1 MSKLQNILNLSLEQ
15 VVGDRFGRYSKYIIQ
30 DRALPDARDGLKP
43 VQRRILYAMH
53 TEGNLFDRAYRK
65 SAKTVGVVIGNYH
78 PHGDSSVYEAMVRL
92 SQEWKLRYPL
102 VDMQGNNGSI
112 DGDSAAAMRYTEAR
126 LSKVSGLILDAINK
140 QTVDYTLNFDDT
152 TEEPLVLPTLLP
164 NLLMNGSTGISAGY
178 ATEIPPH
185 NAAEVLDAAIGRIS
199 GNVESIDDLL
209 LHMKGPDFPTG
220 GIVQGEEGIR
230 KAFATGRGKVII
242 RSRSTIETL
251 RGGKQ
256 QIVIT
261 ELPYE
266 VNKANLVKRMEELRL
281 DRKVEG
287 VAEVRDETDR
297 DGLRVVIELKKE
309 ADAEGVL
316 HFYLKQTDLQVAY
329 NYNMVA
335 IHERTPRQMG
345 VLALLDAYLAH
356 VKDVVIRRTNFD
368 LDYAKKRQ
376 EVVSALTA
384 AISVLDETLELIR
397 SANNKADAKQKLIE
411 RFKFSDRQAEAV
423 VMLQLYR
430 LTNTDIV
437 ELQEEAARLEKEVA
451 RLEKILGDEKTRN
464 RLIIKELT
472 TLKEQVADARRTTI
486 QAEVEEIKLKTEVM
500 IAVEET
506 MLFVSKN
513 GYVKRASLRSFGASQ
528 NEMPEMKEGDRPLH
542 VGQAMTTDHL
552 IVWTTGGNY
561 LLIPIHQLPDTRWKE
576 TGQHVANLVPLEP
589 NERILS
595 VDVVRDF
602 TEDAYCLFVTRQG
615 MVKRSKLADY
625 NAQRKSKPLQGV
637 RLKDGDD
644 VLLARVTDG
653 QQQLFLA
660 TKNGFGLWFT
670 EEDVPVV
677 GIRAAGVKAINLKD
691 ADAVA
696 GAVSFTG
703 SPNVALVTQR
713 GAVKKMRLADQFT
726 VANRAL
732 RGLQLL
738 RDLKSKPHQVAA
750 LIDVTQ
756 ASEMTLVG
764 KNQTKTVQVSS
775 LSFLD
780 RLSNGSFVY
789 DEEKFGTLVD
799 LYIN

>member
-1 MSKLQNILNLSLEQ
+1 MSNLQNILNLSLEQ

-102 VDMQGNNGSI
+102 IDMQGNNGSI

-126 LSKVSGLILDAINK
+126 LSKVSSLILDGINK

-152 TEEPLVLPTLLP
+152 TEEPLVLPSLLP

-185 NAAEVLDAAIGRIS
+185 HAGEVLDAAIGRIS
-199 GNVESIDDLL
+199 GTVQNVDDLL
-209 LHMKGPDFPTG
+209 KHMQGPDFPTG
-220 GIVQGEEGIR
+220 GVVQGLDGIK
-230 KAFATGRGKVII
+230 KAFETGRGKVII

-251 RGGKQ
+251 RGGRQ

-281 DRKVEG
+281 DKKVEG

-316 HFYLKQTDLQVAY
+316 HFYLKQTDLQIAY

-345 VLALLDAYLAH
+345 VLTLLDAYLAH
-356 VKDVVIRRTNFD
+356 VKEVVIRRTAFD
-368 LDYAKKRQ
+368 LEQAKRRQ
-376 EVVSALTA
+376 EVVSALMT
-384 AISVLDETLELIR
+384 AISVLDETLALIR
-397 SANNKADAKQKLIE
+397 SASNKADAKEKLIA
-411 RFKFSDRQAEAV
+411 RFNFTDRQAEAV

-437 ELQEEAARLEKEVA
+437 ELQEEAAKLEKEIA
-451 RLEKILGDEKTRN
+451 RLEKILNDEKTRN
-464 RLIIKELT
+464 RLIVKELT
-472 TLKEQVADARRTTI
+472 VLKEQVADKRRSTI
-486 QAEVEEIKLKTEVM
+486 EAEVEELKLKTEVM

-506 MLFVSKN
+506 MVFLSKN
-513 GYVKRASLRSFGASQ
+513 GYVKRSSLRSFGAS
-528 NEMPEMKEGDRPLH
+528 NDLPDLKEQDRPLLQ
-542 VGQAMTTDHL
+542 GQAMTTDHL
-552 IVWTTGGNY
+552 IVWTVRGNY
-561 LLIPIHQLPDTRWKE
+561 LLIPVHQLPDTKWKDG
-576 TGQHVANLVPLEP
+576 GQHVANLVPLEP
-589 NERILS
+589 GDRVLS
-595 VDVVRDF
+595 ADLVRSFD
-602 TEDAYCLFVTRQG
+602 EAHHCLFVTRQG
-615 MVKRSKLADY
+615 MVKRSKLSDY

-637 RLKDGDD
+637 RLKADD
-644 VLLARVTDG
+644 EVLYAQVSTGQTD
-653 QQQLFLA
+653 LFLA
-660 TKNGFGLWFT
+660 TQNG
-670 EEDVPVV
+670 
-677 GIRAAGVKAINLKD
+677 R
-691 ADAVA
+691 
-696 GAVSFTG
+696 
-703 SPNVALVTQR
+703 
-713 GAVKKMRLADQFT
+713 
-726 VANRAL
+726 
-732 RGLQLL
+732 
-738 RDLKSKPHQVAA
+738 
-750 LIDVTQ
+750 
-756 ASEMTLVG
+756 
-764 KNQTKTVQVSS
+764 
-775 LSFLD
+775 
-780 RLSNGSFVY
+780 
-789 DEEKFGTLVD
+789 
-799 LYIN
+799 

>member
-1 MSKLQNILNLSLEQ
+1 MSNLQNILNLSLEQ

-102 VDMQGNNGSI
+102 IDMQGNNGSI

-126 LSKVSGLILDAINK
+126 LSKVSSLILDGINK

-152 TEEPLVLPTLLP
+152 TEEPLVLPSLLP

-185 NAAEVLDAAIGRIS
+185 HAGEVLDAAIGRIS
-199 GNVESIDDLL
+199 GTVQNVDDLL
-209 LHMKGPDFPTG
+209 THMQGPDFPTG
-220 GIVQGEEGIR
+220 GVVQGLDGIK
-230 KAFATGRGKVII
+230 KAFETGRGKVII

-251 RGGKQ
+251 RGGRQ

-281 DRKVEG
+281 DKKVEG

-316 HFYLKQTDLQVAY
+316 HFYLKQTDLQIAY

-345 VLALLDAYLAH
+345 VLTLLDAYLAH
-356 VKDVVIRRTNFD
+356 VKEVVIRRTAFD
-368 LDYAKKRQ
+368 LEQAKRRQ
-376 EVVSALTA
+376 EVVSALMT
-384 AISVLDETLELIR
+384 AISVLDETLALIR
-397 SANNKADAKQKLIE
+397 SASNKADAKEKLIA
-411 RFKFSDRQAEAV
+411 RFNFTDRQAEAV

-437 ELQEEAARLEKEVA
+437 ELQEEAAKLEKEIA
-451 RLEKILGDEKTRN
+451 RLEKILNDEKTRN
-464 RLIIKELT
+464 RLIVKELT
-472 TLKEQVADARRTTI
+472 VLKEQVADKRRSTI
-486 QAEVEEIKLKTEVM
+486 EAEVEELKLKTEVM

-506 MLFVSKN
+506 MVFLSKN
-513 GYVKRASLRSFGASQ
+513 GYVKRSSLRSFGAS
-528 NEMPEMKEGDRPLH
+528 NDLPDLKEQDRPLLQ
-542 VGQAMTTDHL
+542 GQAMTTDHL
-552 IVWTTGGNY
+552 IVWTVRGNY
-561 LLIPIHQLPDTRWKE
+561 LLIPVHQLPDTKWKDG
-576 TGQHVANLVPLEP
+576 GQHVANLVPLEP
-589 NERILS
+589 GDRVLS
-595 VDVVRDF
+595 ADLVRSFD
-602 TEDAYCLFVTRQG
+602 EAHHCLFVTRQG
-615 MVKRSKLADY
+615 MVKRSKLSDY

-637 RLKDGDD
+637 RLKADD
-644 VLLARVTDG
+644 EVLYAQVSTGQTD
-653 QQQLFLA
+653 LFLA
-660 TKNGFGLWFT
+660 TQNGFGLWFT
-670 EEDVPVV
+670 EDDVPVV
-677 GIRAAGVKAINLKD
+677 GVRAAGVKAINLKD
-691 ADAVA
+691 QDVVA
-696 GAVSFTG
+696 GAIGFKEAPQIV
-703 SPNVALVTQR
+703 LLTQR
-713 GAVKKMRLADQFT
+713 GALKKMRLADQFQ
-726 VANRAL
+726 VSSRAL

-738 RDLKSKPHQVAA
+738 RDLKSKPHRVAA

-756 ASEMTLVG
+756 AKELVLSG
-764 KNQTKTVQVSS
+764 KEQEKTIQIGS

-780 RLSNGSFVY
+780 RLSNGSFAY
-789 DEEKFGTLVD
+789 DEEKFGPLLDWYTR
-799 LYIN
+799 

>member
-1 MSKLQNILNLSLEQ
+1 MSNLQNILNLSLEQ

-102 VDMQGNNGSI
+102 IDMQGNNGSI

-126 LSKVSGLILDAINK
+126 LSKVSSLILDGINK

-152 TEEPLVLPTLLP
+152 TEEPLVLPSLLP

-185 NAAEVLDAAIGRIS
+185 HAGEVLDAAIGRIS
-199 GNVESIDDLL
+199 GTVQNVDDLL
-209 LHMKGPDFPTG
+209 THMQGPDFPTG
-220 GIVQGEEGIR
+220 GVVQGLDGIK
-230 KAFATGRGKVII
+230 KAFETGRGKVII

-251 RGGKQ
+251 RGGRQ

-281 DRKVEG
+281 DKKVEG

-316 HFYLKQTDLQVAY
+316 HFYLKQTDLQIAY

-345 VLALLDAYLAH
+345 VLTLLDAYLAH
-356 VKDVVIRRTNFD
+356 VKEVVIRRTAFD
-368 LDYAKKRQ
+368 LEQAKRRQ
-376 EVVSALTA
+376 EVVSALMT
-384 AISVLDETLELIR
+384 AISVLDETLALIR
-397 SANNKADAKQKLIE
+397 SASNKADAKDKLIT
-411 RFKFSDRQAEAV
+411 RFNFTDRQAEAV

-437 ELQEEAARLEKEVA
+437 ELQEEAAKLEKEIA
-451 RLEKILGDEKTRN
+451 RLEKILNDEKTRN

-472 TLKEQVADARRTTI
+472 VLKEQVADKRRSTI
-486 QAEVEEIKLKTEVM
+486 EAEVEELKLKTEVM

-506 MLFVSKN
+506 MVFLSKN
-513 GYVKRASLRSFGASQ
+513 GYVKRSSLRSFGAS
-528 NEMPEMKEGDRPLH
+528 NDLPDLKEQDRPLLQ
-542 VGQAMTTDHL
+542 GQAMTTDHL
-552 IVWTTGGNY
+552 IVWTVRGNY
-561 LLIPIHQLPDTRWKE
+561 LLIPVHQLPDTKWKDG
-576 TGQHVANLVPLEP
+576 GQHVANLVPLEP
-589 NERILS
+589 GDRVLS
-595 VDVVRDF
+595 ADLVRSFD
-602 TEDAYCLFVTRQG
+602 EAQHCLFVTRQG
-615 MVKRSKLADY
+615 MVKRSKLSDY

-637 RLKDGDD
+637 RLKADD
-644 VLLARVTDG
+644 EVLYAQVSTG
-653 QQQLFLA
+653 QTELFLA
-660 TKNGFGLWFT
+660 TQNGFGLWFT
-670 EEDVPVV
+670 EDDVPVV
-677 GIRAAGVKAINLKD
+677 GVRAAGVKAINLKD
-691 ADAVA
+691 QDVVA
-696 GAVSFTG
+696 GAIGFKEAPQIV
-703 SPNVALVTQR
+703 LLTQR
-713 GAVKKMRLADQFT
+713 GALKKMRLADQFQ
-726 VANRAL
+726 VSSRAL

-750 LIDVTQ
+750 LIDITQ
-756 ASEMTLVG
+756 AKELVLSG
-764 KNQTKTVQVSS
+764 KEQEKTIQIGS

-780 RLSNGSFVY
+780 RLSNGSFAY
-789 DEEKFGTLVD
+789 DEEKFGPLLDWYTR
-799 LYIN
+799 

>member
-1 MSKLQNILNLSLEQ
+1 MSNLQNILNLSLEQ

-53 TEGNLFDRAYRK
+53 TEGNLYDRAYRK

-126 LSKVSGLILDAINK
+126 LSKVSSLILDGINK

-152 TEEPLVLPTLLP
+152 TEEPLVLPSLLP

-185 NAAEVLDAAIGRIS
+185 HAGEVLDAAIGRIS
-199 GNVESIDDLL
+199 GTVNDVNDLL
-209 LHMKGPDFPTG
+209 THMQGPDFPTG
-220 GIVQGEEGIR
+220 GVVQGLDGIK
-230 KAFATGRGKVII
+230 KAFETGRGKVII
-242 RSRSTIETL
+242 RSRATIETL
-251 RGGKQ
+251 RGGRQ

-309 ADAEGVL
+309 ADAEGIL
-316 HFYLKQTDLQVAY
+316 HFYLKQTDLQIAY

-345 VLALLDAYLAH
+345 VLALLDAYLSH
-356 VKDVVIRRTNFD
+356 VKEVVIRRTTFD
-368 LDYAKKRQ
+368 LDQAKRRQ
-376 EVVSALTA
+376 EVVSALMT
-384 AISVLDETLELIR
+384 AISVLDETLRLIR
-397 SANNKADAKQKLIE
+397 AATNKAEAKENLIE
-411 RFKFSDRQAEAV
+411 RFAFSDRQAEAV

-437 ELQEEAARLEKEVA
+437 ELQEEAEKLEKEVT
-451 RLEKILGDEKTRN
+451 RLEKILNDEKTRN
-464 RLIIKELT
+464 RLIIKELSI
-472 TLKEQVADARRTTI
+472 LKEQVADERRSTVE
-486 QAEVEEIKLKTEVM
+486 AEVEELKLKTEVM

-506 MLFVSKN
+506 MVFMSKN
-513 GYVKRASLRSFGASQ
+513 GYIKRSSLRSFGAS
-528 NEMPEMKEGDRPLH
+528 NDLPEMKEQDRLLYQ
-542 VGQAMTTDHL
+542 GQAMTTDHV
-552 IVWTTGGNY
+552 IVWTTRGNY
-561 LLIPIHQLPDTRWKE
+561 LLIPVHQLPDTKWKDG
-576 TGQHVANLVPLEP
+576 GQHVANLVPLEP
-589 NERILS
+589 GDRVLS
-595 VDVVRDF
+595 IDLVRTFDE
-602 TEDAYCLFVTRQG
+602 TAHCLFVTRQG
-615 MVKRSKLADY
+615 MVKRSKLSDY

-637 RLKDGDD
+637 RLKADD
-644 VLLARVTDG
+644 EVLYAAVSTG
-653 QQQLFLA
+653 EKQLFLA
-660 TKNGFGLWFT
+660 TQSGFGLWFT
-670 EEDVPVV
+670 EDDVPVV
-677 GIRAAGVKAINLKD
+677 GVRAAGVKAINLKD
-691 ADAVA
+691 DDVVA
-696 GAVSFTG
+696 GAIAFTQA
-703 SPNVALVTQR
+703 PNIVLLTQR
-713 GAVKKMRLADQFT
+713 GALKKMRLSDQFQVT
-726 VANRAL
+726 NRAL
-732 RGLQLL
+732 RGQQLL

-750 LIDVTQ
+750 LLDVTNQ
-756 ASEMTLVG
+756 KELVLIG
-764 KNQTKTVQVSS
+764 KEQEKSIQIGS
-775 LSFLD
+775 LSYLD
-780 RLSNGSFVY
+780 RLSNGSFAY
-789 DEEKFGTLVD
+789 DEEKFGPLVD
-799 LYIN
+799 WYTV

>member
-1 MSKLQNILNLSLEQ
+1 MSNLQNILNLSLEQ

-53 TEGNLFDRAYRK
+53 TEGNLYDRAYRK

-126 LSKVSGLILDAINK
+126 LSKVSSLILDGINK

-152 TEEPLVLPTLLP
+152 TEEPLVLPSLLP

-185 NAAEVLDAAIGRIS
+185 HAGEVLDAAIGRIS
-199 GNVESIDDLL
+199 GTVNDVNDLL
-209 LHMKGPDFPTG
+209 THMQGPDFPTG
-220 GIVQGEEGIR
+220 GVVQGLDGIK
-230 KAFATGRGKVII
+230 KAFETGRGKVII
-242 RSRSTIETL
+242 RSRATIETL
-251 RGGKQ
+251 RGGRQ

-309 ADAEGVL
+309 ADAEGIL

-345 VLALLDAYLAH
+345 VLALLDAYLSH
-356 VKDVVIRRTNFD
+356 VKEVVIRRTTFD
-368 LDYAKKRQ
+368 LDQAKRRQ
-376 EVVSALTA
+376 EVVSALMT
-384 AISVLDETLELIR
+384 AISVLDETLRLIR
-397 SANNKADAKQKLIE
+397 AATNKAEAKENLIE
-411 RFKFSDRQAEAV
+411 RFAFSDRQAEAV

-437 ELQEEAARLEKEVA
+437 ELQEEAEKLEKEVT
-451 RLEKILGDEKTRN
+451 RLEKILNDEKTRN
-464 RLIIKELT
+464 RLIIKELSI
-472 TLKEQVADARRTTI
+472 LKDQVADERRSTVE
-486 QAEVEEIKLKTEVM
+486 AEVEELKLKTEVM

-506 MLFVSKN
+506 MVFMSKN
-513 GYVKRASLRSFGASQ
+513 GYIKRSSLRSFGAS
-528 NEMPEMKEGDRPLH
+528 NDLPEMKEQDRLLYQ
-542 VGQAMTTDHL
+542 GQAMTTDHV
-552 IVWTTGGNY
+552 IVWTIRGNY
-561 LLIPIHQLPDTRWKE
+561 LLIPVHQLPDTKWKDG
-576 TGQHVANLVPLEP
+576 GQHVANLVPLEP
-589 NERILS
+589 GDRVLS
-595 VDVVRDF
+595 IDLVRTFDE
-602 TEDAYCLFVTRQG
+602 TSHCLFVTRQG
-615 MVKRSKLADY
+615 MVKRSKLSDY

-637 RLKDGDD
+637 RLKADD
-644 VLLARVTDG
+644 EVLYAAVSTG
-653 QQQLFLA
+653 EKQLFLA
-660 TKNGFGLWFT
+660 TQNGFGLWFT
-670 EEDVPVV
+670 EDDVPVV
-677 GIRAAGVKAINLKD
+677 GVRAAGVKAINLKD
-691 ADAVA
+691 DDVVA
-696 GAVSFTG
+696 GAIAFMQA
-703 SPNVALVTQR
+703 PNIVLLTQR
-713 GAVKKMRLADQFT
+713 GALKKMRLADQFQIT
-726 VANRAL
+726 NRAL
-732 RGLQLL
+732 RGQQLL

-750 LIDVTQ
+750 LLDVTNQ
-756 ASEMTLVG
+756 KELLLIG
-764 KNQTKTVQVSS
+764 KEQEKSIQIGS
-775 LSFLD
+775 LSYLD
-780 RLSNGSFVY
+780 RLSNGSFAY
-789 DEEKFGTLVD
+789 DEEKFGPLVD
-799 LYIN
+799 WYTV

>member
-1 MSKLQNILNLSLEQ
+1 MSNLQNILNLSLEQ

-126 LSKVSGLILDAINK
+126 LSKVSSLILDGINK

-152 TEEPLVLPTLLP
+152 TEEPLVLPSLLP

-185 NAAEVLDAAIGRIS
+185 HAGEVLDAAIGRIS
-199 GNVESIDDLL
+199 GTVHTVDDLL
-209 LHMKGPDFPTG
+209 THMQGPDFPTG
-220 GIVQGEEGIR
+220 GVVQGLDGIK
-230 KAFATGRGKVII
+230 KAFETGRGKVII
-242 RSRSTIETL
+242 RSRATIETL
-251 RGGKQ
+251 RGGRQ
-256 QIVIT
+256 QIIIT

-316 HFYLKQTDLQVAY
+316 HFYLKQTDLQIAY

-345 VLALLDAYLAH
+345 VLALLDAYLSH
-356 VKDVVIRRTNFD
+356 VKDVVIRRTTFD
-368 LDYAKKRQ
+368 LEQAKRRQ
-376 EVVSALTA
+376 EVVSALMT
-384 AISVLDETLELIR
+384 AISVLDETLALIR
-397 SANNKADAKQKLIE
+397 SASNKSEAKDKLIE
-411 RFKFSDRQAEAV
+411 RFQFTDRQAEAV

-437 ELQEEAARLEKEVA
+437 ELQDEAAKLEKEIT
-451 RLEKILGDEKTRN
+451 RLEKILNDEKTRN

-472 TLKEQVADARRTTI
+472 VLKEQVADARRSTVE
-486 QAEVEEIKLKTEVM
+486 AEVEELKLKTEVM

-506 MLFVSKN
+506 MVFVSKN
-513 GYVKRASLRSFGASQ
+513 GYIKRSSMRSFGAT
-528 NEMPEMKEGDRPLH
+528 NDLPEMKEQDRLLYQ
-542 VGQAMTTDHL
+542 GQAMTTDHV
-552 IVWTTGGNY
+552 IVWTVQGNY
-561 LLIPIHQLPDTRWKE
+561 LLIPVHQLPDTKWKDG
-576 TGQHVANLVPLEP
+576 GQHVANLVPLDP
-589 NERILS
+589 GDRILS
-595 VDVVRDF
+595 VDLVRMFDE
-602 TEDAYCLFVTRQG
+602 TSHCLFVTRQG
-615 MVKRSKLADY
+615 MVKRSKLSDY

-637 RLKDGDD
+637 RLRSDD
-644 VLLARVTDG
+644 EVLYAKVSTG
-653 QQQLFLA
+653 QEQLFL
-660 TKNGFGLWFT
+660 TTQHGFGLWFT
-670 EEDVPVV
+670 EDDVPVV
-677 GIRAAGVKAINLKD
+677 GVRAAGVKAINLRD
-691 ADAVA
+691 QDVVA
-696 GAVSFTG
+696 GAIGFKQA
-703 SPNVALVTQR
+703 PNIVLLTQR
-713 GAVKKMRLADQFT
+713 GALKKMRLADQFQ
-726 VANRAL
+726 VSNRAL
-732 RGLQLL
+732 RGTQLL

-756 ASEMTLVG
+756 AREVILIG
-764 KNQTKTVQVSS
+764 KEQEKTIQVQS
-775 LSFLD
+775 LSYLD
-780 RLSNGSFVY
+780 RLSNGSFAY
-789 DEEKFGTLVD
+789 DEEKFGALIDWYTV
-799 LYIN
+799 

>member
-1 MSKLQNILNLSLEQ
+1 MSNLQNILNLSLEQ

-102 VDMQGNNGSI
+102 IDMQGNNGSI

-126 LSKVSGLILDAINK
+126 LSKVSSLILDGINK

-152 TEEPLVLPTLLP
+152 TEEPLVLPSLLP

-185 NAAEVLDAAIGRIS
+185 HAGEVLDAAIGRIS
-199 GNVESIDDLL
+199 GTVQNVDDLL
-209 LHMKGPDFPTG
+209 THMQGPDFPTG
-220 GIVQGEEGIR
+220 GVVQGLDGIK
-230 KAFATGRGKVII
+230 KAFETGRGKVII
-242 RSRSTIETL
+242 RSRSMIETL
-251 RGGKQ
+251 RGGRQ

-281 DRKVEG
+281 DKKVEG

-316 HFYLKQTDLQVAY
+316 HFYLKQTDLQIAY

-345 VLALLDAYLAH
+345 VLTLLDAYLAH
-356 VKDVVIRRTNFD
+356 VKEVVIRRTAFD
-368 LDYAKKRQ
+368 LEQAKRRQ
-376 EVVSALTA
+376 EVVSALMT
-384 AISVLDETLELIR
+384 AISVLDETLALIR
-397 SANNKADAKQKLIE
+397 SASNKADAKDKLIA
-411 RFKFSDRQAEAV
+411 RFNFTDRQAEAV

-437 ELQEEAARLEKEVA
+437 ELQEEAAKLEKEIA
-451 RLEKILGDEKTRN
+451 RLEKILNDEKTRN

-472 TLKEQVADARRTTI
+472 VLKEQVADKRRSTI
-486 QAEVEEIKLKTEVM
+486 EAEVEELKLKTEVM

-506 MLFVSKN
+506 MVFLSKN
-513 GYVKRASLRSFGASQ
+513 GYVKRSSLRSFGAS
-528 NEMPEMKEGDRPLH
+528 NDLPDLKEQDRPLLQ
-542 VGQAMTTDHL
+542 GQAMTTDHL
-552 IVWTTGGNY
+552 IVWTVRGNY
-561 LLIPIHQLPDTRWKE
+561 LLIPVHQLPDTKWKDG
-576 TGQHVANLVPLEP
+576 GQHVANLVPLEP
-589 NERILS
+589 GDRVLS
-595 VDVVRDF
+595 ADLVRSFD
-602 TEDAYCLFVTRQG
+602 EAHHCLFVTRQG
-615 MVKRSKLADY
+615 MVKRSKLSDY

-637 RLKDGDD
+637 RLKADD
-644 VLLARVTDG
+644 EVLYAQVSTGQTD
-653 QQQLFLA
+653 LFLA
-660 TKNGFGLWFT
+660 TQNGFGLWFT
-670 EEDVPVV
+670 EDDVPVV
-677 GIRAAGVKAINLKD
+677 GVRAAGVKAINLKD
-691 ADAVA
+691 QDVVA
-696 GAVSFTG
+696 GAIGFKEAPQIV
-703 SPNVALVTQR
+703 LLTQR
-713 GAVKKMRLADQFT
+713 GALKKMRLADQFQ
-726 VANRAL
+726 VSSRAL

-756 ASEMTLVG
+756 AKELVLSG
-764 KNQTKTVQVSS
+764 KEQEKTIQIGS

-780 RLSNGSFVY
+780 RLSNGSFAY
-789 DEEKFGTLVD
+789 DEEKFGPLLDWYTR
-799 LYIN
+799 

>member
-1 MSKLQNILNLSLEQ
+1 MSNLQNILNLSLEQ

-102 VDMQGNNGSI
+102 IDMQGNNGSI

-126 LSKVSGLILDAINK
+126 LSKVSSLILDGINK

-152 TEEPLVLPTLLP
+152 TEEPLVLPSLLP

-185 NAAEVLDAAIGRIS
+185 HAGEVLDAAIGRIS
-199 GNVESIDDLL
+199 GTVQNVDDLL
-209 LHMKGPDFPTG
+209 THMQGPDFPTG
-220 GIVQGEEGIR
+220 GVVQGLDGIK
-230 KAFATGRGKVII
+230 KAFETGRGKVII

-251 RGGKQ
+251 RGGRQ

-281 DRKVEG
+281 DKKVEG

-316 HFYLKQTDLQVAY
+316 HFYLKQTDLQIAY

-345 VLALLDAYLAH
+345 VLTLLDAYLAH
-356 VKDVVIRRTNFD
+356 VKEVVIRRTAFD
-368 LDYAKKRQ
+368 LEQAKRRQ
-376 EVVSALTA
+376 EVVSALMT
-384 AISVLDETLELIR
+384 AISVLDETLSLIR
-397 SANNKADAKQKLIE
+397 SASNKADAKDKLIT
-411 RFKFSDRQAEAV
+411 RFNFTDRQAEAV

-437 ELQEEAARLEKEVA
+437 ELQEEAAKLEKEIA
-451 RLEKILGDEKTRN
+451 RLEKILNDEKTRN

-472 TLKEQVADARRTTI
+472 VLKEQVADKRRSTI
-486 QAEVEEIKLKTEVM
+486 EAEVEELKLKTEVM

-506 MLFVSKN
+506 MVFLSKN
-513 GYVKRASLRSFGASQ
+513 GYVKRSSLRSFGAS
-528 NEMPEMKEGDRPLH
+528 NDLPDLKEQDRPLLQ
-542 VGQAMTTDHL
+542 GQAMTTDHL
-552 IVWTTGGNY
+552 IVWTVRGNY
-561 LLIPIHQLPDTRWKE
+561 LLIPVHQLPDTKWKDG
-576 TGQHVANLVPLEP
+576 GQHVANLVPLEP
-589 NERILS
+589 GDRVLS
-595 VDVVRDF
+595 ADLVRSFD
-602 TEDAYCLFVTRQG
+602 EAQHCLFVTRQG
-615 MVKRSKLADY
+615 MVKRSKLSDY

-637 RLKDGDD
+637 RLKADD
-644 VLLARVTDG
+644 EVLYAQVSTG
-653 QQQLFLA
+653 QTELFLA
-660 TKNGFGLWFT
+660 TQNGFGLWFT
-670 EEDVPVV
+670 EDDVPVV
-677 GIRAAGVKAINLKD
+677 GVRAAGVKAINLKD
-691 ADAVA
+691 QDVVA
-696 GAVSFTG
+696 GAIGFKEAPQIV
-703 SPNVALVTQR
+703 LLTQR
-713 GAVKKMRLADQFT
+713 GALKKMRLADQFQ
-726 VANRAL
+726 VSSRAL

-756 ASEMTLVG
+756 AKELVLSG
-764 KNQTKTVQVSS
+764 KEQEKTIQIGS

-780 RLSNGSFVY
+780 RLSNGSFAY
-789 DEEKFGTLVD
+789 DEEKFGPLLDWYTR
-799 LYIN
+799 

>member
-1 MSKLQNILNLSLEQ
+1 MSNLQNILNLSLEQ

-102 VDMQGNNGSI
+102 IDMQGNNGSI

-126 LSKVSGLILDAINK
+126 LSKVSSLILDGINK

-152 TEEPLVLPTLLP
+152 TEEPLVLPSLLP

-185 NAAEVLDAAIGRIS
+185 HAGEVLDAAIGRIS
-199 GNVESIDDLL
+199 GTVQNVDDLL
-209 LHMKGPDFPTG
+209 THMQGPDFPTG
-220 GIVQGEEGIR
+220 GVVQGLDGIK
-230 KAFATGRGKVII
+230 KAFETGRGKVII

-251 RGGKQ
+251 RGGRQ

-281 DRKVEG
+281 DKKVEG

-316 HFYLKQTDLQVAY
+316 HFYLKQTDLQIAY

-345 VLALLDAYLAH
+345 VLTLLDAYLAH
-356 VKDVVIRRTNFD
+356 VKEVVIRRTAFD
-368 LDYAKKRQ
+368 LEQAKRRQ
-376 EVVSALTA
+376 EVVSALMT
-384 AISVLDETLELIR
+384 AISVLDETLALIR
-397 SANNKADAKQKLIE
+397 SASNKADAKEKLIT
-411 RFKFSDRQAEAV
+411 RFNFTDRQAEAV

-437 ELQEEAARLEKEVA
+437 ELQEEAAKLEKEIA
-451 RLEKILGDEKTRN
+451 RLEKILNDEKTRN

-472 TLKEQVADARRTTI
+472 VLKEQVADKRRSTI
-486 QAEVEEIKLKTEVM
+486 EAEVEELKLKTEVM

-506 MLFVSKN
+506 MVFLSKN
-513 GYVKRASLRSFGASQ
+513 GYVKRSSLRSFGAS
-528 NEMPEMKEGDRPLH
+528 NDLPDLKEQDRPLLQ
-542 VGQAMTTDHL
+542 GQAMTTDHL
-552 IVWTTGGNY
+552 IVWTVRGNY
-561 LLIPIHQLPDTRWKE
+561 LLIPVHQLPDTKWKDG
-576 TGQHVANLVPLEP
+576 GQHVANLVPLEP
-589 NERILS
+589 GDRVLS
-595 VDVVRDF
+595 ADLVRSFD
-602 TEDAYCLFVTRQG
+602 EAQHCLFVTRQG
-615 MVKRSKLADY
+615 MVKRSKLSDY

-637 RLKDGDD
+637 RLKADD
-644 VLLARVTDG
+644 EVLYAQVLTG
-653 QQQLFLA
+653 QTELFLA
-660 TKNGFGLWFT
+660 TQNGFGLWFT
-670 EEDVPVV
+670 EDDVPVV
-677 GIRAAGVKAINLKD
+677 GVRAAGVKAINLKD
-691 ADAVA
+691 QDVVA
-696 GAVSFTG
+696 GAIGFKEAPQIV
-703 SPNVALVTQR
+703 LLTQR
-713 GAVKKMRLADQFT
+713 GALKKMRLADQFQ
-726 VANRAL
+726 VSSRAL

-756 ASEMTLVG
+756 AKELVLSG
-764 KNQTKTVQVSS
+764 KEQEKTIQIGS

-780 RLSNGSFVY
+780 RLSNGSFAY
-789 DEEKFGTLVD
+789 DEEKFGPLLDWYTR
-799 LYIN
+799 

>member
-1 MSKLQNILNLSLEQ
+1 MSNLQNILNLSLEQ

-102 VDMQGNNGSI
+102 IDMQGNNGSI

-126 LSKVSGLILDAINK
+126 LSKVSSLILDGINK

-152 TEEPLVLPTLLP
+152 TEEPLVLPSLLP

-185 NAAEVLDAAIGRIS
+185 HAGEVLDAAIGRIS
-199 GNVESIDDLL
+199 GTVQNVDDLL
-209 LHMKGPDFPTG
+209 THMQGPDFPTG
-220 GIVQGEEGIR
+220 GVVQGIDGIK
-230 KAFATGRGKVII
+230 KAFETGRGKVII

-251 RGGKQ
+251 RGGRQ

-281 DRKVEG
+281 DKKVEG

-316 HFYLKQTDLQVAY
+316 HFYLKQTDLQIAY

-345 VLALLDAYLAH
+345 VLTLLDAYLAH
-356 VKDVVIRRTNFD
+356 VKEVVIRRTAFD
-368 LDYAKKRQ
+368 LEQAKRRQ
-376 EVVSALTA
+376 EVVSALMT
-384 AISVLDETLELIR
+384 AISVLDETLALIR
-397 SANNKADAKQKLIE
+397 SASNKADAKDKLIT
-411 RFKFSDRQAEAV
+411 RFNFTDRQAEAV

-437 ELQEEAARLEKEVA
+437 ELQEEAAKLEKEIA
-451 RLEKILGDEKTRN
+451 RLEKILNDEKTRN

-472 TLKEQVADARRTTI
+472 VLKEQVADKRRSTI
-486 QAEVEEIKLKTEVM
+486 EAEVEELKLKTEVM

-506 MLFVSKN
+506 MVFLSKN
-513 GYVKRASLRSFGASQ
+513 GYVKRSSLRSFGAS
-528 NEMPEMKEGDRPLH
+528 NDLPDLKEQDRPLLQ
-542 VGQAMTTDHL
+542 GQAMTTDHL
-552 IVWTTGGNY
+552 IVWTVRGNY
-561 LLIPIHQLPDTRWKE
+561 LLIPVHQLPDTKWKDG
-576 TGQHVANLVPLEP
+576 GQHVANLVPLEP
-589 NERILS
+589 GDRVLS
-595 VDVVRDF
+595 ADLVRSFD
-602 TEDAYCLFVTRQG
+602 EAHHCLFVTRQG
-615 MVKRSKLADY
+615 MVKRSKLSDY

-637 RLKDGDD
+637 RLKADD
-644 VLLARVTDG
+644 EVLYAQVSTG
-653 QQQLFLA
+653 QTELFLA
-660 TKNGFGLWFT
+660 TQNGFGLWFT
-670 EEDVPVV
+670 EDDVPVV
-677 GIRAAGVKAINLKD
+677 GVRAAGVKAINLKD
-691 ADAVA
+691 QDVVA
-696 GAVSFTG
+696 GAIGFKEAPQIV
-703 SPNVALVTQR
+703 LLTQR
-713 GAVKKMRLADQFT
+713 GALKKMRLADQFQ
-726 VANRAL
+726 VSSRAL

-756 ASEMTLVG
+756 AKELVLSG
-764 KNQTKTVQVSS
+764 KEQEKTIQIGS

-780 RLSNGSFVY
+780 RLSNGSFAY
-789 DEEKFGTLVD
+789 DEEKFGPLLDWYTR
-799 LYIN
+799 

>member
-1 MSKLQNILNLSLEQ
+1 MSNLQNILNLSLEQ

-126 LSKVSGLILDAINK
+126 LSKVSSLILDGINK

-152 TEEPLVLPTLLP
+152 TEEPLVLPSLLP

-185 NAAEVLDAAIGRIS
+185 HAGEVLDAAIGRIS
-199 GNVESIDDLL
+199 GSVHTVDDLL
-209 LHMKGPDFPTG
+209 THMQGPDFPTG
-220 GIVQGEEGIR
+220 GVVQGLDGIK
-230 KAFATGRGKVII
+230 KAFETGRGKVII
-242 RSRSTIETL
+242 RSRATIETL
-251 RGGKQ
+251 RGGRQ
-256 QIVIT
+256 QIIIT

-316 HFYLKQTDLQVAY
+316 HFYLKQTDLQIAY

-345 VLALLDAYLAH
+345 VLALLDAYLSH
-356 VKDVVIRRTNFD
+356 VKDVVIRRTTFD
-368 LDYAKKRQ
+368 LEQAKRRQ
-376 EVVSALTA
+376 EVVSALMT
-384 AISVLDETLELIR
+384 AISVLDETLALIR
-397 SANNKADAKQKLIE
+397 SASNKSEAKDKLIE
-411 RFKFSDRQAEAV
+411 RFRFTDRQAEAV

-437 ELQEEAARLEKEVA
+437 ELQDEAAKLEKEIT
-451 RLEKILGDEKTRN
+451 RLEKILNDEKTRN

-472 TLKEQVADARRTTI
+472 VLKEQVADNRRSTVE
-486 QAEVEEIKLKTEVM
+486 AEVEELKLKTEVM

-506 MLFVSKN
+506 MVFVSKN
-513 GYVKRASLRSFGASQ
+513 GYIKRSSMRSFGAT
-528 NEMPEMKEGDRPLH
+528 NDLPEMKEQDRLLYQ
-542 VGQAMTTDHL
+542 GQAMTTDHV
-552 IVWTTGGNY
+552 IVWTVQGNY
-561 LLIPIHQLPDTRWKE
+561 LLIPVHQLPDTKWKDG
-576 TGQHVANLVPLEP
+576 GQHVANLVPLDP
-589 NERILS
+589 GDRILS
-595 VDVVRDF
+595 VDLVRTFDE
-602 TEDAYCLFVTRQG
+602 TSHCLFVTRQG
-615 MVKRSKLADY
+615 MVKRSKLSDY

-637 RLKDGDD
+637 RLRSDD
-644 VLLARVTDG
+644 EVLYAKVSTG
-653 QQQLFLA
+653 QEQLFL
-660 TKNGFGLWFT
+660 TTQHGFGLWFT
-670 EEDVPVV
+670 EDDVPVV
-677 GIRAAGVKAINLKD
+677 GVRAAGVKAINLRD
-691 ADAVA
+691 QDVVA
-696 GAVSFTG
+696 GAIGFKQA
-703 SPNVALVTQR
+703 PNIVLLTQR
-713 GAVKKMRLADQFT
+713 GALKKMRLADQFQ
-726 VANRAL
+726 VSNRAL
-732 RGLQLL
+732 RGTQLL

-756 ASEMTLVG
+756 AKEVILIG
-764 KNQTKTVQVSS
+764 KEQEKAIQVQS
-775 LSFLD
+775 LSYLD
-780 RLSNGSFVY
+780 RLSNGSFAY
-789 DEEKFGTLVD
+789 DEEKFGALIDWYTV
-799 LYIN
+799 

>member
-1 MSKLQNILNLSLEQ
+1 MSNLQNILNLSLEQ

-102 VDMQGNNGSI
+102 IDMQGNNGSI

-126 LSKVSGLILDAINK
+126 LSKVSSLILDGINK

-152 TEEPLVLPTLLP
+152 TEEPLVLPSLLP

-185 NAAEVLDAAIGRIS
+185 HAGEVLDAAIGRIS
-199 GNVESIDDLL
+199 GTVQNVDDLL
-209 LHMKGPDFPTG
+209 THMQGPDFPTG
-220 GIVQGEEGIR
+220 GVVQGLDGIK
-230 KAFATGRGKVII
+230 KAFETGRGKVII

-251 RGGKQ
+251 RGGRQ

-281 DRKVEG
+281 DKKVEG

-316 HFYLKQTDLQVAY
+316 HFYLKQTDLQIAY

-345 VLALLDAYLAH
+345 VLTLLDAYLAH
-356 VKDVVIRRTNFD
+356 VKQVVIRRTAFD
-368 LDYAKKRQ
+368 LEQAKRRQ
-376 EVVSALTA
+376 EVVSALMT
-384 AISVLDETLELIR
+384 AISVLDETLALIR
-397 SANNKADAKQKLIE
+397 SASNKADAKEKLIA
-411 RFKFSDRQAEAV
+411 RFNFTDRQAEAV

-437 ELQEEAARLEKEVA
+437 ELQEEAAKLEKEIA
-451 RLEKILGDEKTRN
+451 RLEKILNDEKTRN
-464 RLIIKELT
+464 RLIVKELT
-472 TLKEQVADARRTTI
+472 VLKEQVADKRRSTI
-486 QAEVEEIKLKTEVM
+486 EAEVEELKLKTEVM

-506 MLFVSKN
+506 MVFLSKN
-513 GYVKRASLRSFGASQ
+513 GYVKRSSLRSFGAS
-528 NEMPEMKEGDRPLH
+528 NDLPDLKEQDRPLLQ
-542 VGQAMTTDHL
+542 GQAMTTDHL
-552 IVWTTGGNY
+552 IVWTVRGNY
-561 LLIPIHQLPDTRWKE
+561 LLIPVHQLPDTKWKDG
-576 TGQHVANLVPLEP
+576 GQHVANLVPLEP
-589 NERILS
+589 GDRVLS
-595 VDVVRDF
+595 ADLVRSFD
-602 TEDAYCLFVTRQG
+602 EAHHCLFVTRQG
-615 MVKRSKLADY
+615 MVKRSKLSDY

-637 RLKDGDD
+637 RLKADD
-644 VLLARVTDG
+644 EVLYAQVSTGQTD
-653 QQQLFLA
+653 LFLA
-660 TKNGFGLWFT
+660 TQNGFGLWFT
-670 EEDVPVV
+670 EDDVPVV
-677 GIRAAGVKAINLKD
+677 GVRAAGVKAINLKD
-691 ADAVA
+691 QDVVA
-696 GAVSFTG
+696 GAIGFKEAPQIV
-703 SPNVALVTQR
+703 LLTQR
-713 GAVKKMRLADQFT
+713 GALKKMRLADQFQ
-726 VANRAL
+726 VSSRAL

-738 RDLKSKPHQVAA
+738 RDLKSKPHRVAA

-756 ASEMTLVG
+756 AKELVLSG
-764 KNQTKTVQVSS
+764 KEQEKTIQIGS

-780 RLSNGSFVY
+780 RLSNGSFAY
-789 DEEKFGTLVD
+789 DEEKFGPLLDWYTR
-799 LYIN
+799 

>member
-1 MSKLQNILNLSLEQ
+1 MSNLQNILNLSLEQ

-53 TEGNLFDRAYRK
+53 TEGNLYDRAYRK

-126 LSKVSGLILDAINK
+126 LSKVSSLILDGINK

-152 TEEPLVLPTLLP
+152 TEEPLVLPSLLP

-185 NAAEVLDAAIGRIS
+185 HAGEVLDAAIGRIS
-199 GNVESIDDLL
+199 GTVNDVNDLL
-209 LHMKGPDFPTG
+209 THMQGPDFPTG
-220 GIVQGEEGIR
+220 GVVQGLDGIK
-230 KAFATGRGKVII
+230 KAFETGRGKVII
-242 RSRSTIETL
+242 RSRATIETL
-251 RGGKQ
+251 RGGRQ

-309 ADAEGVL
+309 ADAEGIL
-316 HFYLKQTDLQVAY
+316 HFYLKQTDLQIAY

-345 VLALLDAYLAH
+345 VLALLDAYLSH
-356 VKDVVIRRTNFD
+356 VKEVVIRRTTFD
-368 LDYAKKRQ
+368 LDQAKRRQ
-376 EVVSALTA
+376 EVVSALMT
-384 AISVLDETLELIR
+384 AISVLDETLRLIR
-397 SANNKADAKQKLIE
+397 AATNKAEAKENLIE
-411 RFKFSDRQAEAV
+411 RFAFSDRQAEAV

-437 ELQEEAARLEKEVA
+437 ELQEEAEKLEKEVT
-451 RLEKILGDEKTRN
+451 RLEKILNDEKTRN
-464 RLIIKELT
+464 RLIIKELSI
-472 TLKEQVADARRTTI
+472 LKEQVADERRSTVE
-486 QAEVEEIKLKTEVM
+486 AEVEELKLKTEVM

-506 MLFVSKN
+506 MVFMSKN
-513 GYVKRASLRSFGASQ
+513 GYIKRSSLRSFGAS
-528 NEMPEMKEGDRPLH
+528 NDLPEMKEQDRLLYQ
-542 VGQAMTTDHL
+542 GQAMTTDHV
-552 IVWTTGGNY
+552 IVWTTRGNY
-561 LLIPIHQLPDTRWKE
+561 LLIPVHQLPDTKWKDG
-576 TGQHVANLVPLEP
+576 GQHVANLVPLEP
-589 NERILS
+589 GDRVLS
-595 VDVVRDF
+595 IDLVRTFDE
-602 TEDAYCLFVTRQG
+602 TAHCLFVTRQG
-615 MVKRSKLADY
+615 MVKRSKLSDY

-637 RLKDGDD
+637 RLKADD
-644 VLLARVTDG
+644 EVLYAAVSTG
-653 QQQLFLA
+653 EKQLFLA
-660 TKNGFGLWFT
+660 TRNGFGLWFT
-670 EEDVPVV
+670 EDDVPVV
-677 GIRAAGVKAINLKD
+677 GVRAAGVKAINLKD
-691 ADAVA
+691 DDVVA
-696 GAVSFTG
+696 GAIAFTQA
-703 SPNVALVTQR
+703 PNIVLLTQR
-713 GAVKKMRLADQFT
+713 GALKKMRLSDQFQVT
-726 VANRAL
+726 NRAL
-732 RGLQLL
+732 RGQQLL

-750 LIDVTQ
+750 LLDVTNQ
-756 ASEMTLVG
+756 KELVLIG
-764 KNQTKTVQVSS
+764 KEQEKSIQIGS
-775 LSFLD
+775 LSYLD
-780 RLSNGSFVY
+780 RLSNGSFAY
-789 DEEKFGTLVD
+789 DEEKFGPLVD
-799 LYIN
+799 WYTV

>member
-1 MSKLQNILNLSLEQ
+1 MSNLQNILNLSLEQ

-102 VDMQGNNGSI
+102 IDMQGNNGSI

-126 LSKVSGLILDAINK
+126 LSKVSSLILDGINK

-152 TEEPLVLPTLLP
+152 TEEPLVLPSLLP

-185 NAAEVLDAAIGRIS
+185 HAGEVLDAAIGRIS
-199 GNVESIDDLL
+199 GTVQNVDDLL
-209 LHMKGPDFPTG
+209 THMQGPDFPTG
-220 GIVQGEEGIR
+220 GVVQGLDGIK
-230 KAFATGRGKVII
+230 KAFETGRGKVII

-251 RGGKQ
+251 RGGRQ

-281 DRKVEG
+281 DKKVEG

-316 HFYLKQTDLQVAY
+316 HFYLKQTDLQIAY

-345 VLALLDAYLAH
+345 VLTLLDAYLAH
-356 VKDVVIRRTNFD
+356 VKEVVIRRTAFD
-368 LDYAKKRQ
+368 LEQAKRRQ
-376 EVVSALTA
+376 EVVSALMT
-384 AISVLDETLELIR
+384 AISVLDETLALIR
-397 SANNKADAKQKLIE
+397 SASYKADAKDKLIT
-411 RFKFSDRQAEAV
+411 RFNFTDRQAEAV

-437 ELQEEAARLEKEVA
+437 ELQEEAAKLEKEIA
-451 RLEKILGDEKTRN
+451 RLEKILNDEKTRN

-472 TLKEQVADARRTTI
+472 VLKEQVADKRRSTI
-486 QAEVEEIKLKTEVM
+486 EAEVEELKLKTEVM

-506 MLFVSKN
+506 MVFLSKN
-513 GYVKRASLRSFGASQ
+513 GYVKRSSLRSFGAS
-528 NEMPEMKEGDRPLH
+528 NDLPDLKEQDRPLLQ
-542 VGQAMTTDHL
+542 GQAMTTDHL
-552 IVWTTGGNY
+552 IVWTVRGNY
-561 LLIPIHQLPDTRWKE
+561 LLIPVHQLPDTKWKDG
-576 TGQHVANLVPLEP
+576 GQHVANLVPLEP
-589 NERILS
+589 GDRVLS
-595 VDVVRDF
+595 ADLVRSFD
-602 TEDAYCLFVTRQG
+602 EAQHCLFVTRQG
-615 MVKRSKLADY
+615 MVKRSKLSDY

-637 RLKDGDD
+637 RLKADD
-644 VLLARVTDG
+644 EVLYAQVSTG
-653 QQQLFLA
+653 QTELFLA
-660 TKNGFGLWFT
+660 TQNGFGLWFT
-670 EEDVPVV
+670 EDDVPVV
-677 GIRAAGVKAINLKD
+677 GVRAAGVKAINLKD
-691 ADAVA
+691 QDVVA
-696 GAVSFTG
+696 GAIGFKEAPQIV
-703 SPNVALVTQR
+703 LLTQR
-713 GAVKKMRLADQFT
+713 GALKKMRLADQFQ
-726 VANRAL
+726 VSSRAL

-756 ASEMTLVG
+756 AKELVLSG
-764 KNQTKTVQVSS
+764 KEQEKTIQIGS

-780 RLSNGSFVY
+780 RLSNGSFAY
-789 DEEKFGTLVD
+789 DEEKFGPLLDWYTR
-799 LYIN
+799 

>member
-1 MSKLQNILNLSLEQ
+1 MSNLQNILNLSLEQ

-126 LSKVSGLILDAINK
+126 LSKVSSLILEGINK

-152 TEEPLVLPTLLP
+152 TEEPLVLPSLLP

-185 NAAEVLDAAIGRIS
+185 HAGEVLDAAIGRIS
-199 GNVESIDDLL
+199 GTVHNVDDLL
-209 LHMKGPDFPTG
+209 THMQGPDFPTG
-220 GIVQGEEGIR
+220 GVVQGLDGIK
-230 KAFATGRGKVII
+230 KAFETGRGKVII
-242 RSRSTIETL
+242 RSRAVIETL
-251 RGGKQ
+251 RGGRQ
-256 QIVIT
+256 QIIIT

-316 HFYLKQTDLQVAY
+316 HFYLKQTDLQIAY

-345 VLALLDAYLAH
+345 VLALLDAYLSH
-356 VKDVVIRRTNFD
+356 VKDVVIRRTTFD
-368 LDYAKKRQ
+368 LEQAKRRQ
-376 EVVSALTA
+376 EVVSALMT
-384 AISVLDETLELIR
+384 AISVLDETLALIR
-397 SANNKADAKQKLIE
+397 SASNKSEAKDKLIE
-411 RFKFSDRQAEAV
+411 RFSFTDRQAEAV

-437 ELQEEAARLEKEVA
+437 ELQEEAAKLEKEIA
-451 RLEKILGDEKTRN
+451 RLEKILNDEKTRN

-472 TLKEQVADARRTTI
+472 VLKEQVADKRRSTI
-486 QAEVEEIKLKTEVM
+486 EAEVEELKLKTEVM

-506 MLFVSKN
+506 MVFVSKN
-513 GYVKRASLRSFGASQ
+513 GYIKRSSMRSFGAT
-528 NEMPEMKEGDRPLH
+528 NDLPEMKEQDRLLYH
-542 VGQAMTTDHL
+542 GQAMTTDHL
-552 IVWTTGGNY
+552 IVWTVQGNY
-561 LLIPIHQLPDTRWKE
+561 LLIPVHQLPDTKWKDG
-576 TGQHVANLVPLEP
+576 GQHVANLVPLEP
-589 NERILS
+589 GDRILS
-595 VDVVRDF
+595 VDLVRTFDE
-602 TEDAYCLFVTRQG
+602 TSHCLFVTRQG
-615 MVKRSKLADY
+615 MVKRSKLSDY

-637 RLKDGDD
+637 RLRADD
-644 VLLARVTDG
+644 EVLYAKISTG
-653 QQQLFLA
+653 QEQLFL
-660 TKNGFGLWFT
+660 TTQHGFGLWFT

-677 GIRAAGVKAINLKD
+677 GVRAAGVKAINLRD
-691 ADAVA
+691 QDVVA
-696 GAVSFTG
+696 GAIGFKQA
-703 SPNVALVTQR
+703 PNIVLLTQR
-713 GAVKKMRLADQFT
+713 GALKKMRLADQFQ
-726 VANRAL
+726 VSNRAL
-732 RGLQLL
+732 RGTQLL

-756 ASEMTLVG
+756 AKELILIG
-764 KNQTKTVQVSS
+764 KEQEKTIQVPS

-780 RLSNGSFVY
+780 RLSNGSFAY
-789 DEEKFGTLVD
+789 DEEKFGPLLDWYTV
-799 LYIN
+799 

>member
-1 MSKLQNILNLSLEQ
+1 MSNLQNILNLSLEQ

-102 VDMQGNNGSI
+102 IDMQGNNGSI

-126 LSKVSGLILDAINK
+126 LSKVSSLILDGINK

-152 TEEPLVLPTLLP
+152 TEEPLVLPSLLP

-185 NAAEVLDAAIGRIS
+185 HAGEVLDAAIGRIS
-199 GNVESIDDLL
+199 GTVQNVDDLL
-209 LHMKGPDFPTG
+209 THMQGPDFPTG
-220 GIVQGEEGIR
+220 GVVQGLDGIK
-230 KAFATGRGKVII
+230 KAFETGRGKVII

-251 RGGKQ
+251 RGGRQ

-281 DRKVEG
+281 DKKVEG

-316 HFYLKQTDLQVAY
+316 HFYLKQTDLQISY

-345 VLALLDAYLAH
+345 VLTLLDAYLAH
-356 VKDVVIRRTNFD
+356 VKEVVIRRTAFD
-368 LDYAKKRQ
+368 LEQAKRRQ
-376 EVVSALTA
+376 EVVSALMT
-384 AISVLDETLELIR
+384 AISVLDETLALIR
-397 SANNKADAKQKLIE
+397 SASNKADAKEKLIT
-411 RFKFSDRQAEAV
+411 RFNFTDRQAEAV

-437 ELQEEAARLEKEVA
+437 ELQEEAAKLEKEIA
-451 RLEKILGDEKTRN
+451 RLEKILNDEKTRN

-472 TLKEQVADARRTTI
+472 ILKEQVADKRRSTI
-486 QAEVEEIKLKTEVM
+486 EAEVEELKLKTEVM

-506 MLFVSKN
+506 MVFLSKN
-513 GYVKRASLRSFGASQ
+513 GYVKRSSLRSFGAS
-528 NEMPEMKEGDRPLH
+528 NDLPDLKEQDRPLLQ
-542 VGQAMTTDHL
+542 GQAMTTDHL
-552 IVWTTGGNY
+552 IVWTVRGNY
-561 LLIPIHQLPDTRWKE
+561 LLIPVHQLPDTKWKDG
-576 TGQHVANLVPLEP
+576 GQHVANLVPLEP
-589 NERILS
+589 GDRVLS
-595 VDVVRDF
+595 ADLVRSFD
-602 TEDAYCLFVTRQG
+602 EAHHCLFVTRQG
-615 MVKRSKLADY
+615 MVKRSKLSDY

-637 RLKDGDD
+637 RLKADD
-644 VLLARVTDG
+644 EVLYAQVSAG
-653 QQQLFLA
+653 QTELFLA
-660 TKNGFGLWFT
+660 TQNGFGLWFT

-677 GIRAAGVKAINLKD
+677 GVRAAGVKAINLKD
-691 ADAVA
+691 QDVVA
-696 GAVSFTG
+696 GAIGFKEAPQIV
-703 SPNVALVTQR
+703 LLTQR
-713 GAVKKMRLADQFT
+713 GALKKMRLADQFQ
-726 VANRAL
+726 VSSRAL

-756 ASEMTLVG
+756 AKELVLSG
-764 KNQTKTVQVSS
+764 KEQEKTIQIGS

-780 RLSNGSFVY
+780 RLSNGSFAY
-789 DEEKFGTLVD
+789 DEEKFGPLLDWYTR
-799 LYIN
+799 

>member
-1 MSKLQNILNLSLEQ
+1 MSNLQNILNLSLEQ

-102 VDMQGNNGSI
+102 IDMQGNNGSI

-126 LSKVSGLILDAINK
+126 LSKVSSLILDGINK

-152 TEEPLVLPTLLP
+152 TEEPLVLPSLLP

-185 NAAEVLDAAIGRIS
+185 HAGEVLDAAIGRIS
-199 GNVESIDDLL
+199 GTVQNVDDLL
-209 LHMKGPDFPTG
+209 THMQGPDFPTG
-220 GIVQGEEGIR
+220 GVVQGLDGIK
-230 KAFATGRGKVII
+230 KAFETGRGKVII

-251 RGGKQ
+251 RGGRQ

-281 DRKVEG
+281 DKKVEG

-316 HFYLKQTDLQVAY
+316 HFYLKQTDLQIAY

-345 VLALLDAYLAH
+345 VLTLLDAYLAH
-356 VKDVVIRRTNFD
+356 VKEVVIRRTAFD
-368 LDYAKKRQ
+368 LEQAKRRQ
-376 EVVSALTA
+376 EVVSALMT
-384 AISVLDETLELIR
+384 AISVLDETLALIR
-397 SANNKADAKQKLIE
+397 SASNKADAKEKLIT
-411 RFKFSDRQAEAV
+411 RFNFTDRQAEAV

-437 ELQEEAARLEKEVA
+437 ELQEEAAKLEKEIA
-451 RLEKILGDEKTRN
+451 RLEKILNDEKTRN

-472 TLKEQVADARRTTI
+472 VLKEQVADKRRSTI
-486 QAEVEEIKLKTEVM
+486 EAEVEELKLKTEVM

-506 MLFVSKN
+506 MVFLSKN
-513 GYVKRASLRSFGASQ
+513 GYVKRSSLRSFGAS
-528 NEMPEMKEGDRPLH
+528 NDLPDLKEQDRPLLQ
-542 VGQAMTTDHL
+542 GQAMTTDHL
-552 IVWTTGGNY
+552 IVWTVRGNY
-561 LLIPIHQLPDTRWKE
+561 LLIPVHQLPDTKWKDG
-576 TGQHVANLVPLEP
+576 GQHVANLVPLEP
-589 NERILS
+589 GDRVLS
-595 VDVVRDF
+595 ADLVRSFD
-602 TEDAYCLFVTRQG
+602 EAHHCLFVTRQG
-615 MVKRSKLADY
+615 MVKRSKLSDY

-637 RLKDGDD
+637 RLKADD
-644 VLLARVTDG
+644 EVLYAQVSTGQTD
-653 QQQLFLA
+653 LFLA
-660 TKNGFGLWFT
+660 TQNGFGLWFT
-670 EEDVPVV
+670 EDDVPVV
-677 GIRAAGVKAINLKD
+677 GVRAAGVKAINLKD
-691 ADAVA
+691 QDVVA
-696 GAVSFTG
+696 GAIGFKEAPQIV
-703 SPNVALVTQR
+703 LLTQR
-713 GAVKKMRLADQFT
+713 GALKKMRLADQFQ
-726 VANRAL
+726 VSSRAL

-738 RDLKSKPHQVAA
+738 RDLKSKPHRVAA

-756 ASEMTLVG
+756 AKELVLSG
-764 KNQTKTVQVSS
+764 KEQEKTIQIGS

-780 RLSNGSFVY
+780 RLSNGSFAY
-789 DEEKFGTLVD
+789 DEEKFGPLLDWYTR
-799 LYIN
+799 

>member
-1 MSKLQNILNLSLEQ
+1 MSNLQNILNLSLEQ

-126 LSKVSGLILDAINK
+126 LSKVSSLILDGINK

-152 TEEPLVLPTLLP
+152 TEEPLVLPSLLP

-185 NAAEVLDAAIGRIS
+185 HAGEVLDAAIGRIS
-199 GNVESIDDLL
+199 GSVHTVDDLL
-209 LHMKGPDFPTG
+209 THMQGPDFPTG
-220 GIVQGEEGIR
+220 GVVQGLDGIK
-230 KAFATGRGKVII
+230 KAFETGRGKVII
-242 RSRSTIETL
+242 RSRATIETL
-251 RGGKQ
+251 RGGRQ
-256 QIVIT
+256 QIIIT

-316 HFYLKQTDLQVAY
+316 HFYLKQTDLQIAY

-345 VLALLDAYLAH
+345 VLALLDAYLSH
-356 VKDVVIRRTNFD
+356 VKDVVIRRTTFD
-368 LDYAKKRQ
+368 LEQAKRRQ
-376 EVVSALTA
+376 EVVSALMT
-384 AISVLDETLELIR
+384 AISVLDETLALIR
-397 SANNKADAKQKLIE
+397 SASNKSEAKDKLIE
-411 RFKFSDRQAEAV
+411 RFRFTDRQAEAV

-437 ELQEEAARLEKEVA
+437 ELQDEAAKLEKEIT
-451 RLEKILGDEKTRN
+451 RLEKILNDEKTRN

-472 TLKEQVADARRTTI
+472 VLKEQVADNRRSTVE
-486 QAEVEEIKLKTEVM
+486 AEVEELKLKTEVM

-506 MLFVSKN
+506 MVFVSKN
-513 GYVKRASLRSFGASQ
+513 GYIKRSSMRSFGAT
-528 NEMPEMKEGDRPLH
+528 NDLPEMKEQDRLLYQ
-542 VGQAMTTDHL
+542 GQAMTTDHV
-552 IVWTTGGNY
+552 IVWTVQGNY
-561 LLIPIHQLPDTRWKE
+561 LLIPVHQLPDTKWKDG
-576 TGQHVANLVPLEP
+576 GQHVANLVPLDP
-589 NERILS
+589 GDRILS
-595 VDVVRDF
+595 VDLVRTFDE
-602 TEDAYCLFVTRQG
+602 TSHCLFVTRQG
-615 MVKRSKLADY
+615 MVKRSKLSDY

-637 RLKDGDD
+637 RLRSDD
-644 VLLARVTDG
+644 EVLYAKVSTG
-653 QQQLFLA
+653 QEQLFL
-660 TKNGFGLWFT
+660 TTQHGFGLWFT
-670 EEDVPVV
+670 EDDVPVV
-677 GIRAAGVKAINLKD
+677 GVRAAGVKAINLRD
-691 ADAVA
+691 QDVVA
-696 GAVSFTG
+696 GAIGFKQA
-703 SPNVALVTQR
+703 PNIVLLTQR
-713 GAVKKMRLADQFT
+713 GALKKMRLADQFQ
-726 VANRAL
+726 VSNRAL
-732 RGLQLL
+732 RGTQLL

-756 ASEMTLVG
+756 AKEVILIG
-764 KNQTKTVQVSS
+764 KEQEKTIQVQS
-775 LSFLD
+775 LSYLD
-780 RLSNGSFVY
+780 RLSNGSFAY
-789 DEEKFGTLVD
+789 DEEKFGALIDWYTV
-799 LYIN
+799 

>member
-1 MSKLQNILNLSLEQ
+1 MSNLQNILNLSLEQ

-102 VDMQGNNGSI
+102 IDMQGNNGSI

-126 LSKVSGLILDAINK
+126 LSKVSSLILEGINK

-152 TEEPLVLPTLLP
+152 TEEPLVLPSLLP

-185 NAAEVLDAAIGRIS
+185 HAGEVLDAAIGRIS
-199 GNVESIDDLL
+199 GTVHTVDDLL
-209 LHMKGPDFPTG
+209 THMQGPDFPTG
-220 GIVQGEEGIR
+220 GVVQGLDGIK
-230 KAFATGRGKVII
+230 KAFETGRGKVII
-242 RSRSTIETL
+242 RSRATIETL
-251 RGGKQ
+251 RGGRQ
-256 QIVIT
+256 QIIIT

-316 HFYLKQTDLQVAY
+316 HFYLKQTDLQIAY

-345 VLALLDAYLAH
+345 VLALLDAYLSH
-356 VKDVVIRRTNFD
+356 VKDVVIRRTSFD
-368 LDYAKKRQ
+368 LEQAKRRQ
-376 EVVSALTA
+376 EVVSALMT
-384 AISVLDETLELIR
+384 AISVLDETLALIR
-397 SANNKADAKQKLIE
+397 SASNKSEAKDKLIE
-411 RFKFSDRQAEAV
+411 RFSFTDRQAEAV

-437 ELQEEAARLEKEVA
+437 ELQDEAAKLEKEIA
-451 RLEKILGDEKTRN
+451 RLEKILNDEKTRN

-472 TLKEQVADARRTTI
+472 VLKEQVADKRRSTI
-486 QAEVEEIKLKTEVM
+486 EAEVEELKLKTEVM

-506 MLFVSKN
+506 MVFVSKN
-513 GYVKRASLRSFGASQ
+513 GYIKRSSMRSFGAT
-528 NEMPEMKEGDRPLH
+528 NDLPEMKEQDRLLYQ
-542 VGQAMTTDHL
+542 GQAMTTDHL
-552 IVWTTGGNY
+552 IVWTVQGNY
-561 LLIPIHQLPDTRWKE
+561 LLIPVHQLPDTKWKDG
-576 TGQHVANLVPLEP
+576 GQHVANLVPLEP
-589 NERILS
+589 GDRILS
-595 VDVVRDF
+595 VDLVRTFDE
-602 TEDAYCLFVTRQG
+602 TSHCLFVTRQG
-615 MVKRSKLADY
+615 MVKRSKLSDY

-637 RLKDGDD
+637 RLRADD
-644 VLLARVTDG
+644 EVLYAKISTG
-653 QQQLFLA
+653 QEQLFL
-660 TKNGFGLWFT
+660 TTQHGFGLWFT
-670 EEDVPVV
+670 EDDVPVV
-677 GIRAAGVKAINLKD
+677 GVRAAGVKAINLREQD
-691 ADAVA
+691 VVA
-696 GAVSFTG
+696 GAIGFKQA
-703 SPNVALVTQR
+703 PNIVLLTQR
-713 GAVKKMRLADQFT
+713 GALKKMRLADQFQ
-726 VANRAL
+726 VSNRAL
-732 RGLQLL
+732 RGTQLL

-756 ASEMTLVG
+756 AKELILIG
-764 KNQTKTVQVSS
+764 KEQEKTIQVPS

-780 RLSNGSFVY
+780 RLSNGSFAY
-789 DEEKFGTLVD
+789 DEEKFGPLLDWYTV
-799 LYIN
+799 

>member
-1 MSKLQNILNLSLEQ
+1 MSNLQNILNLSLEQ

-126 LSKVSGLILDAINK
+126 LSKVSSLILDGINK

-152 TEEPLVLPTLLP
+152 TEEPLVLPSLLP

-185 NAAEVLDAAIGRIS
+185 HAGEVLDAAIGRIS
-199 GNVESIDDLL
+199 GTVNDVNDLL
-209 LHMKGPDFPTG
+209 THMQGPDFPTG
-220 GIVQGEEGIR
+220 GVVQGLDGIK
-230 KAFATGRGKVII
+230 KAFETGRGKVII
-242 RSRSTIETL
+242 RSRATIETL
-251 RGGKQ
+251 RGGRQ

-309 ADAEGVL
+309 ADAEGIL

-345 VLALLDAYLAH
+345 VLALLDAYLSH
-356 VKDVVIRRTNFD
+356 VKEVVIRRTTFD
-368 LDYAKKRQ
+368 LDQAKRRQ
-376 EVVSALTA
+376 EVVSALMT
-384 AISVLDETLELIR
+384 AISVLDETLRLIR
-397 SANNKADAKQKLIE
+397 AATNKAEAKENLIE
-411 RFKFSDRQAEAV
+411 RFAFSDRQAEAV

-437 ELQEEAARLEKEVA
+437 ELQEEAEKLEKEVT
-451 RLEKILGDEKTRN
+451 RLEKILNDEKTRN
-464 RLIIKELT
+464 RLIIKELSI
-472 TLKEQVADARRTTI
+472 LKDQVADERRSTVE
-486 QAEVEEIKLKTEVM
+486 AEVEELKLKTEVM

-506 MLFVSKN
+506 MVFMSKN
-513 GYVKRASLRSFGASQ
+513 GYIKRSSLRSFGAS
-528 NEMPEMKEGDRPLH
+528 NDLPEMKEQDRLLYQ
-542 VGQAMTTDHL
+542 GQAMTTDHV
-552 IVWTTGGNY
+552 IVWTIRGNY
-561 LLIPIHQLPDTRWKE
+561 LLIPVHQLPDTKWKDG
-576 TGQHVANLVPLEP
+576 GQHVANLVPLEP
-589 NERILS
+589 GDRVLS
-595 VDVVRDF
+595 IDLVRTFDE
-602 TEDAYCLFVTRQG
+602 TSHCLFVTRQG
-615 MVKRSKLADY
+615 MVKRSKLSDY

-637 RLKDGDD
+637 RLKADD
-644 VLLARVTDG
+644 EVLYAAVSTG
-653 QQQLFLA
+653 EKQLFLA
-660 TKNGFGLWFT
+660 TQNGFGLWFT
-670 EEDVPVV
+670 EDDVPVV
-677 GIRAAGVKAINLKD
+677 GVRAAGVKAINLKD
-691 ADAVA
+691 DDVVA
-696 GAVSFTG
+696 GAIAFMQA
-703 SPNVALVTQR
+703 PNIVLLTQR
-713 GAVKKMRLADQFT
+713 GALKKMRLSDQFQIT
-726 VANRAL
+726 NRAL
-732 RGLQLL
+732 RGQQLL

-750 LIDVTQ
+750 LLDVTNQKELVLIGKEQ
-756 ASEMTLVG
+756 AKSIQIG
-764 KNQTKTVQVSS
+764 S
-775 LSFLD
+775 LSYLD
-780 RLSNGSFVY
+780 RLSNGSFAY
-789 DEEKFGTLVD
+789 DEEKFGPLVD
-799 LYIN
+799 WYTV

>member
-1 MSKLQNILNLSLEQ
+1 MSNLQNILNLSLEQ

-102 VDMQGNNGSI
+102 IDMQGNNGSI

-126 LSKVSGLILDAINK
+126 LSKVSSLILDGINK

-152 TEEPLVLPTLLP
+152 TEEPLVLPSLLP

-185 NAAEVLDAAIGRIS
+185 HAGEVLDAAIGRIS
-199 GNVESIDDLL
+199 GTVQNVDDLL
-209 LHMKGPDFPTG
+209 THMQGPDFPTG
-220 GIVQGEEGIR
+220 GIVQGLDGIK
-230 KAFATGRGKVII
+230 KAFETGRGKVII

-251 RGGKQ
+251 RGGRQ

-281 DRKVEG
+281 DKKVEG

-316 HFYLKQTDLQVAY
+316 HFYLKQTDLQIAY

-345 VLALLDAYLAH
+345 VLTLLDAYLAH
-356 VKDVVIRRTNFD
+356 VKEVVIRRTAFD
-368 LDYAKKRQ
+368 LEQAKRRQ
-376 EVVSALTA
+376 EVVSALMT
-384 AISVLDETLELIR
+384 AISVLDETLALIR
-397 SANNKADAKQKLIE
+397 SASNKADAKEKLIA
-411 RFKFSDRQAEAV
+411 RFNFTDRQAEAV

-437 ELQEEAARLEKEVA
+437 ELQEEAAKLEKEIA
-451 RLEKILGDEKTRN
+451 RLEKILNDEKTRN

-472 TLKEQVADARRTTI
+472 VLKEQVADKRRSTI
-486 QAEVEEIKLKTEVM
+486 EAEVEELKLKTEVM

-506 MLFVSKN
+506 MVFLSKN
-513 GYVKRASLRSFGASQ
+513 GYVKRSSLRSFGAS
-528 NEMPEMKEGDRPLH
+528 NDLPDLKEKDRPLLQ
-542 VGQAMTTDHL
+542 GQAMTTDHL
-552 IVWTTGGNY
+552 IVWTVRGNY
-561 LLIPIHQLPDTRWKE
+561 LLIPVHQLPDTKWKDG
-576 TGQHVANLVPLEP
+576 GQHVANLVPLEP
-589 NERILS
+589 GDRVLS
-595 VDVVRDF
+595 ADLVRSFD
-602 TEDAYCLFVTRQG
+602 EAQHCLFVTRQG
-615 MVKRSKLADY
+615 MVKRSKLSDY

-637 RLKDGDD
+637 RLKADD
-644 VLLARVTDG
+644 EVLYAQVSTG
-653 QQQLFLA
+653 QTELFLA
-660 TKNGFGLWFT
+660 TQNGFGLWFT
-670 EEDVPVV
+670 EDDVPVV
-677 GIRAAGVKAINLKD
+677 GVRAAGVKAINLKD
-691 ADAVA
+691 QDVVA
-696 GAVSFTG
+696 GAIGFKEAPQIV
-703 SPNVALVTQR
+703 LLTQR
-713 GAVKKMRLADQFT
+713 GALKKMRLADQFQ
-726 VANRAL
+726 VSSRAL

-756 ASEMTLVG
+756 AKELVLSG
-764 KNQTKTVQVSS
+764 KEQEKTIQIGS

-780 RLSNGSFVY
+780 RLSNGSFAY
-789 DEEKFGTLVD
+789 DEEKFGPLLDWYTR
-799 LYIN
+799 

>member
-1 MSKLQNILNLSLEQ
+1 MSNLQNILNLSLEQ

-102 VDMQGNNGSI
+102 IDMQGNNGSI

-126 LSKVSGLILDAINK
+126 LSKVSSLILDGINK

-152 TEEPLVLPTLLP
+152 TEEPLVLPSLLP

-185 NAAEVLDAAIGRIS
+185 HAGEVLDAAIGRIS
-199 GNVESIDDLL
+199 GTVQNVDDLL
-209 LHMKGPDFPTG
+209 THMQGPDFPTG
-220 GIVQGEEGIR
+220 GVVQGLDGIK
-230 KAFATGRGKVII
+230 KAFETGRGKVII

-251 RGGKQ
+251 RGGRQ

-281 DRKVEG
+281 DKKVEG

-316 HFYLKQTDLQVAY
+316 HFYLKQTDLQIAY

-345 VLALLDAYLAH
+345 VLTLLDAYLAH
-356 VKDVVIRRTNFD
+356 VKEVVIRRTAFD
-368 LDYAKKRQ
+368 LEQAKRRQ
-376 EVVSALTA
+376 EVVSALMT
-384 AISVLDETLELIR
+384 AISVLDETLALIR
-397 SANNKADAKQKLIE
+397 SASNKADAKDKLIA
-411 RFKFSDRQAEAV
+411 RFNFTDRQAEAV

-437 ELQEEAARLEKEVA
+437 ELQEEAAKLEKEIA
-451 RLEKILGDEKTRN
+451 RLEKILNDEKTRN

-472 TLKEQVADARRTTI
+472 ILKEQVADKRRSTI
-486 QAEVEEIKLKTEVM
+486 EAEVEELKLKTEVM

-506 MLFVSKN
+506 MVFLSKN
-513 GYVKRASLRSFGASQ
+513 GYVKRSSLRSFGAS
-528 NEMPEMKEGDRPLH
+528 NDLPDLKEQDRPLLQ
-542 VGQAMTTDHL
+542 GQAMTTDHL
-552 IVWTTGGNY
+552 IVWTVRGNY
-561 LLIPIHQLPDTRWKE
+561 LLIPVHQLPDTKWKDG
-576 TGQHVANLVPLEP
+576 GQHVANLVPLEP
-589 NERILS
+589 GDRVLS
-595 VDVVRDF
+595 ADLVRSFD
-602 TEDAYCLFVTRQG
+602 EAQHCLFVTRQG
-615 MVKRSKLADY
+615 MVKRSKLSDY

-637 RLKDGDD
+637 RLKADD
-644 VLLARVTDG
+644 EVLYAQVSTGQTD
-653 QQQLFLA
+653 LFLA
-660 TKNGFGLWFT
+660 TQNGFGLWFT
-670 EEDVPVV
+670 EDDVPVV
-677 GIRAAGVKAINLKD
+677 GVRAAGVKAINLKD
-691 ADAVA
+691 QDVVA
-696 GAVSFTG
+696 GAIGFKEAPQIV
-703 SPNVALVTQR
+703 LLTQR
-713 GAVKKMRLADQFT
+713 GALKKMRLADQFQ
-726 VANRAL
+726 VSSRAL

-738 RDLKSKPHQVAA
+738 RGLKSKPHQVAA

-756 ASEMTLVG
+756 AKELVLSG
-764 KNQTKTVQVSS
+764 KEQEKTIQIGS

-780 RLSNGSFVY
+780 RLSNGSFAY
-789 DEEKFGTLVD
+789 DEEKFGPLLDWYTR
-799 LYIN
+799 

>member
-1 MSKLQNILNLSLEQ
+1 MSNLQNILNLSLEQ

-102 VDMQGNNGSI
+102 IDMQGNNGSI

-126 LSKVSGLILDAINK
+126 LSKVSSLILDGINK

-152 TEEPLVLPTLLP
+152 TEEPLVLPSLLP

-185 NAAEVLDAAIGRIS
+185 HAGEVLDAAIGRIS
-199 GNVESIDDLL
+199 GTVQNVDDLL
-209 LHMKGPDFPTG
+209 THMQGPDFPTG
-220 GIVQGEEGIR
+220 GVVQGLDGIK
-230 KAFATGRGKVII
+230 KAFETGRGKVII

-251 RGGKQ
+251 RGGRQ

-281 DRKVEG
+281 DKKVEG

-316 HFYLKQTDLQVAY
+316 HFYLKQTDLQISY

-345 VLALLDAYLAH
+345 VLTLLDAYLAH
-356 VKDVVIRRTNFD
+356 VKEVVIRRTAFD
-368 LDYAKKRQ
+368 LEQAKRRQ
-376 EVVSALTA
+376 EVVSALMT
-384 AISVLDETLELIR
+384 AISVLDETLALIR
-397 SANNKADAKQKLIE
+397 SASNKADAKEKLIA
-411 RFKFSDRQAEAV
+411 RFNFTDRQAEAV

-437 ELQEEAARLEKEVA
+437 ELQEEAAKLEKEIA
-451 RLEKILGDEKTRN
+451 RLEKILNDEKTRN

-472 TLKEQVADARRTTI
+472 VLKEQVADKRRSTI
-486 QAEVEEIKLKTEVM
+486 EAEVEELKLKTEVM

-506 MLFVSKN
+506 MVFLSKN
-513 GYVKRASLRSFGASQ
+513 GYVKRSSLRSFGAS
-528 NEMPEMKEGDRPLH
+528 NDLPDLKEQDRPLLQ
-542 VGQAMTTDHL
+542 GQAMTTDHL
-552 IVWTTGGNY
+552 IVWTVRGNY
-561 LLIPIHQLPDTRWKE
+561 LLIPVHQLPDTKWKDG
-576 TGQHVANLVPLEP
+576 GQHVANLVPLEP
-589 NERILS
+589 GDRVLS
-595 VDVVRDF
+595 ADLVRSFD
-602 TEDAYCLFVTRQG
+602 EAQHCLFVTRQG
-615 MVKRSKLADY
+615 MVKRSKLSDY

-637 RLKDGDD
+637 RLKADD
-644 VLLARVTDG
+644 EVLYAQVSTG
-653 QQQLFLA
+653 QTELFLA
-660 TKNGFGLWFT
+660 TQNGFGLWFT
-670 EEDVPVV
+670 EDDVPVV
-677 GIRAAGVKAINLKD
+677 GVRAAGVKAINLKD
-691 ADAVA
+691 QDVVA
-696 GAVSFTG
+696 GAIGFKEAPQIV
-703 SPNVALVTQR
+703 LLTQR
-713 GAVKKMRLADQFT
+713 GALKKMRLADQFQ
-726 VANRAL
+726 VSSRAL

-756 ASEMTLVG
+756 AKELVLSG
-764 KNQTKTVQVSS
+764 KEQEKTIQIGS

-780 RLSNGSFVY
+780 RLSNGSFAY
-789 DEEKFGTLVD
+789 DEEKFGPLLDWYTR
-799 LYIN
+799 

>member
-1 MSKLQNILNLSLEQ
+1 MSNLQNILNLSLEQ

-53 TEGNLFDRAYRK
+53 TEGNLYDRAYRK

-126 LSKVSGLILDAINK
+126 LSKVSSLILDGINK

-152 TEEPLVLPTLLP
+152 TEEPLVLPSLLP

-185 NAAEVLDAAIGRIS
+185 HAGEVLDAAIGRIS
-199 GNVESIDDLL
+199 GTVNDVNDLL
-209 LHMKGPDFPTG
+209 THIQGPDFPTG
-220 GIVQGEEGIR
+220 GVVQGLDGIK
-230 KAFATGRGKVII
+230 KAFETGRGKVII
-242 RSRSTIETL
+242 RSRATIETL
-251 RGGKQ
+251 RGGRQ

-309 ADAEGVL
+309 ADAEGIL
-316 HFYLKQTDLQVAY
+316 HFYLKQTDLQIAY

-345 VLALLDAYLAH
+345 VLALLDAYLSH
-356 VKDVVIRRTNFD
+356 VKEVVIRRTTFD
-368 LDYAKKRQ
+368 LDQAKRRQ
-376 EVVSALTA
+376 EVVSALMT
-384 AISVLDETLELIR
+384 AISVLDETLRLIR
-397 SANNKADAKQKLIE
+397 AATNKAEAKENLIE
-411 RFKFSDRQAEAV
+411 RFAFSDRQAEAV

-437 ELQEEAARLEKEVA
+437 ELQEEAEKLEKEVT
-451 RLEKILGDEKTRN
+451 RLEKILNDEKTRN
-464 RLIIKELT
+464 RLIIKELSI
-472 TLKEQVADARRTTI
+472 LKEQVADERRSTVE
-486 QAEVEEIKLKTEVM
+486 AEVEELKLKTEVM

-506 MLFVSKN
+506 MVFMSKN
-513 GYVKRASLRSFGASQ
+513 GYIKRSSLRSFGAS
-528 NEMPEMKEGDRPLH
+528 NDLPEMKEQDRLLYQ
-542 VGQAMTTDHL
+542 GQAMTTDHV
-552 IVWTTGGNY
+552 IVWTTRGNY
-561 LLIPIHQLPDTRWKE
+561 LLIPVHQLPDTKWKDG
-576 TGQHVANLVPLEP
+576 GQHVANLVPLEP
-589 NERILS
+589 GDRVLS
-595 VDVVRDF
+595 IDLVRTFDE
-602 TEDAYCLFVTRQG
+602 TAHCLFVTRQG
-615 MVKRSKLADY
+615 MVKRSKLSDY

-637 RLKDGDD
+637 RLKADD
-644 VLLARVTDG
+644 EVLYAAVSTG
-653 QQQLFLA
+653 EKQLFLA
-660 TKNGFGLWFT
+660 TRNGFGLWFT
-670 EEDVPVV
+670 EDDVPVV
-677 GIRAAGVKAINLKD
+677 GVRAAGVKAINLKD
-691 ADAVA
+691 DDVVA
-696 GAVSFTG
+696 GAIAFTQA
-703 SPNVALVTQR
+703 PNIVLLTQR
-713 GAVKKMRLADQFT
+713 GALKKMRLSDQFQVT
-726 VANRAL
+726 NRAL
-732 RGLQLL
+732 RGQQLL

-750 LIDVTQ
+750 LLDVTNQ
-756 ASEMTLVG
+756 KELVLIG
-764 KNQTKTVQVSS
+764 KEQEKSIQIGS
-775 LSFLD
+775 LSYLD
-780 RLSNGSFVY
+780 RLSNGSFAY
-789 DEEKFGTLVD
+789 DEEKFGSLVD
-799 LYIN
+799 WYTV

>member
-1 MSKLQNILNLSLEQ
+1 MSNLQNILNLSLEQ

-102 VDMQGNNGSI
+102 IDMQGNNGSI

-126 LSKVSGLILDAINK
+126 LSKVSSLILDGINK

-152 TEEPLVLPTLLP
+152 TEEPLVLPSLLP

-185 NAAEVLDAAIGRIS
+185 HAGEVLDAAIGRIS
-199 GNVESIDDLL
+199 GTVQNVDDLL
-209 LHMKGPDFPTG
+209 THMQGPDFPTG
-220 GIVQGEEGIR
+220 GVVQGLDGIK
-230 KAFATGRGKVII
+230 KAFETGRGKVII

-251 RGGKQ
+251 RGGRQ

-281 DRKVEG
+281 DKKVEG

-316 HFYLKQTDLQVAY
+316 HFYLKQTDLQIAY

-345 VLALLDAYLAH
+345 VLTLLDAYLAH
-356 VKDVVIRRTNFD
+356 VKEVVIRRTAFD
-368 LDYAKKRQ
+368 LEQAKRRQ
-376 EVVSALTA
+376 EVVSALMT
-384 AISVLDETLELIR
+384 AISVLDETLALIR
-397 SANNKADAKQKLIE
+397 SASNKADAKEKLIT
-411 RFKFSDRQAEAV
+411 RFNFTDRQAEAV

-437 ELQEEAARLEKEVA
+437 ELQEEAAKLEKEIT
-451 RLEKILGDEKTRN
+451 RLEKILNDEKTRN

-472 TLKEQVADARRTTI
+472 VLKEQVADKRRSTI
-486 QAEVEEIKLKTEVM
+486 EAEVEELKLKTEVM

-506 MLFVSKN
+506 MVFLSKN
-513 GYVKRASLRSFGASQ
+513 GYVKRSSLRSFGAS
-528 NEMPEMKEGDRPLH
+528 NDLPDLKEQDRPLLQ
-542 VGQAMTTDHL
+542 GQAMTTDHL
-552 IVWTTGGNY
+552 IVWTVRGNY
-561 LLIPIHQLPDTRWKE
+561 LLIPVHQLPDTKWKDG
-576 TGQHVANLVPLEP
+576 GQHVANLVPLEP
-589 NERILS
+589 GDRVLS
-595 VDVVRDF
+595 ADLVRSFD
-602 TEDAYCLFVTRQG
+602 EAHHCLFVTRQG
-615 MVKRSKLADY
+615 MVKRSKLSDY

-637 RLKDGDD
+637 RLKADD
-644 VLLARVTDG
+644 EVLYAQVSTG
-653 QQQLFLA
+653 QTELFLA
-660 TKNGFGLWFT
+660 TQNGFGLWFT
-670 EEDVPVV
+670 EDDVPVV
-677 GIRAAGVKAINLKD
+677 GVRAAGVKAINLKD
-691 ADAVA
+691 QDVVA
-696 GAVSFTG
+696 GAIGFKEAPQIV
-703 SPNVALVTQR
+703 LLTQR
-713 GAVKKMRLADQFT
+713 GALKKMRLADQFQ
-726 VANRAL
+726 VSSRAL

-738 RDLKSKPHQVAA
+738 RDLKSKPHQVSA

-756 ASEMTLVG
+756 AKELVLSG
-764 KNQTKTVQVSS
+764 KEQEKTIQIGS

-780 RLSNGSFVY
+780 RLSNGSFAY
-789 DEEKFGTLVD
+789 DEEKFGPLLDWYTR
-799 LYIN
+799 

>member
-1 MSKLQNILNLSLEQ
+1 MSNLQNILNLSLEQ

-102 VDMQGNNGSI
+102 IDMQGNNGSI

-126 LSKVSGLILDAINK
+126 LSKVSSLILDGINK

-152 TEEPLVLPTLLP
+152 TEEPHVLPSLLP

-185 NAAEVLDAAIGRIS
+185 HAGEVLDAAIGRIS
-199 GNVESIDDLL
+199 GTVQNVDDLL
-209 LHMKGPDFPTG
+209 THMQGPDFPTG
-220 GIVQGEEGIR
+220 GVVQGLDGIK
-230 KAFATGRGKVII
+230 KAFETGRGKVII

-251 RGGKQ
+251 RGGRQ

-281 DRKVEG
+281 DKKVEG

-316 HFYLKQTDLQVAY
+316 HFYLKQTDLQIAY

-345 VLALLDAYLAH
+345 VLTLLDAYLAH
-356 VKDVVIRRTNFD
+356 VKEVVIRRTAFD
-368 LDYAKKRQ
+368 LEQAKRRQ
-376 EVVSALTA
+376 EVVSALMT
-384 AISVLDETLELIR
+384 AISVLDETLALIR
-397 SANNKADAKQKLIE
+397 SASNKADAKEKLIA
-411 RFKFSDRQAEAV
+411 RFNFTDRQAEAV

-437 ELQEEAARLEKEVA
+437 ELQEEAAKLEKEIA
-451 RLEKILGDEKTRN
+451 RLEKILNDEKTRN
-464 RLIIKELT
+464 RLIVKELT
-472 TLKEQVADARRTTI
+472 VLKEQVADKRRSTI
-486 QAEVEEIKLKTEVM
+486 EAEVEELKLKTEVM

-506 MLFVSKN
+506 MVFLSKN
-513 GYVKRASLRSFGASQ
+513 GYVKRSSLRSFGAS
-528 NEMPEMKEGDRPLH
+528 NDLPDLKEQDRPLLQ
-542 VGQAMTTDHL
+542 GQAMTTDHL
-552 IVWTTGGNY
+552 IVWTVRGNY
-561 LLIPIHQLPDTRWKE
+561 LLIPVHQLPDTKWKDG
-576 TGQHVANLVPLEP
+576 GQHVANLVPLEP
-589 NERILS
+589 GDRVLS
-595 VDVVRDF
+595 ADLVRSFD
-602 TEDAYCLFVTRQG
+602 EAHHCLFVTRQG
-615 MVKRSKLADY
+615 MVKRSKLSDY

-637 RLKDGDD
+637 RLKADD
-644 VLLARVTDG
+644 EVLYAQVSTGQTD
-653 QQQLFLA
+653 LFLA
-660 TKNGFGLWFT
+660 TQNGFGLWFT
-670 EEDVPVV
+670 EDDVPVV
-677 GIRAAGVKAINLKD
+677 GVRAAGVKAINLKD
-691 ADAVA
+691 QDVVA
-696 GAVSFTG
+696 GAIGFKEAPQIV
-703 SPNVALVTQR
+703 
-713 GAVKKMRLADQFT
+713 
-726 VANRAL
+726 
-732 RGLQLL
+732 LL
-738 RDLKSKPHQVAA
+738 
-750 LIDVTQ
+750 T
-756 ASEMTLVG
+756 
-764 KNQTKTVQVSS
+764 
-775 LSFLD
+775 
-780 RLSNGSFVY
+780 
-789 DEEKFGTLVD
+789 
-799 LYIN
+799 

>member
-1 MSKLQNILNLSLEQ
+1 MSNLQNILNLSLEQ

-102 VDMQGNNGSI
+102 IDMQGNNGSI

-126 LSKVSGLILDAINK
+126 LSKVSSLILDGINK

-152 TEEPLVLPTLLP
+152 TEEPLVLPSLLP

-185 NAAEVLDAAIGRIS
+185 HAGEVLDAAIGRIS
-199 GNVESIDDLL
+199 GTVQNVDDLL
-209 LHMKGPDFPTG
+209 THMQGPDFPTG
-220 GIVQGEEGIR
+220 GVVQGLDGIK
-230 KAFATGRGKVII
+230 KAFETGRGKVII

-251 RGGKQ
+251 RGGRQ

-281 DRKVEG
+281 DKKVEG

-316 HFYLKQTDLQVAY
+316 HFYLKQTDLQIAY

-345 VLALLDAYLAH
+345 VLTLLDAYLAH
-356 VKDVVIRRTNFD
+356 VKEVVIRRTAFD
-368 LDYAKKRQ
+368 LEQAKRRQ
-376 EVVSALTA
+376 EVVSALMT
-384 AISVLDETLELIR
+384 AISVLDETLALIR
-397 SANNKADAKQKLIE
+397 SASNKADAKDKLIA
-411 RFKFSDRQAEAV
+411 RFNFTDRQAEAV

-437 ELQEEAARLEKEVA
+437 ELQEEAAKLEKEIA
-451 RLEKILGDEKTRN
+451 RLEKILNDEKTRN

-472 TLKEQVADARRTTI
+472 VLKEQVADKRRSTI
-486 QAEVEEIKLKTEVM
+486 EAEVEELKLKTEVM

-506 MLFVSKN
+506 MVFLSKN
-513 GYVKRASLRSFGASQ
+513 GYVKRSSLRSFGAS
-528 NEMPEMKEGDRPLH
+528 NDLPDLKEQDRPLLQ
-542 VGQAMTTDHL
+542 GQAMTTDHL
-552 IVWTTGGNY
+552 IVWTVRGNY
-561 LLIPIHQLPDTRWKE
+561 LLIPVHQLPDTKWKDG
-576 TGQHVANLVPLEP
+576 GQHVANLVPLEP
-589 NERILS
+589 GDRVLS
-595 VDVVRDF
+595 ADLVRSFD
-602 TEDAYCLFVTRQG
+602 EAQHCLFVTRQG
-615 MVKRSKLADY
+615 MVKRSKLSDY

-637 RLKDGDD
+637 RLKADD
-644 VLLARVTDG
+644 EVLYAQVSTGQTD
-653 QQQLFLA
+653 LFLA
-660 TKNGFGLWFT
+660 TQNGFGLWFT
-670 EEDVPVV
+670 EDDVPVV
-677 GIRAAGVKAINLKD
+677 GVRAAGVKAINLKD
-691 ADAVA
+691 QDVVA
-696 GAVSFTG
+696 GAIGFKEAPQIV
-703 SPNVALVTQR
+703 LLTQR
-713 GAVKKMRLADQFT
+713 GALKKMRLADQFQ
-726 VANRAL
+726 VSSRAL

-738 RDLKSKPHQVAA
+738 RDLKAKPHQVAA

-756 ASEMTLVG
+756 AKELVLSG
-764 KNQTKTVQVSS
+764 KEQEKTIQIGS

-780 RLSNGSFVY
+780 RLSNGSFAY
-789 DEEKFGTLVD
+789 DEEKFGPLLDWYTR
-799 LYIN
+799 

>member
-1 MSKLQNILNLSLEQ
+1 MSNLQNILNLSLEQ

-102 VDMQGNNGSI
+102 IDMQGNNGSI

-126 LSKVSGLILDAINK
+126 LSKVSSLILDGINK

-152 TEEPLVLPTLLP
+152 TEEPLVLPSLLP

-185 NAAEVLDAAIGRIS
+185 HAGEVLDAAIGRIS
-199 GNVESIDDLL
+199 GTVQNVDDLL
-209 LHMKGPDFPTG
+209 THMQGPDFPTG
-220 GIVQGEEGIR
+220 GVVQGLDGIK
-230 KAFATGRGKVII
+230 KAFETGRGKVII

-251 RGGKQ
+251 RGGRQ

-281 DRKVEG
+281 DKKVEG

-316 HFYLKQTDLQVAY
+316 HFYLKQTDLQIAY

-345 VLALLDAYLAH
+345 VLTLLDAYLAH
-356 VKDVVIRRTNFD
+356 VKEVVIRRTAFD
-368 LDYAKKRQ
+368 LEQAKRRQ
-376 EVVSALTA
+376 EVVSALMT
-384 AISVLDETLELIR
+384 AISVLDETLALIR
-397 SANNKADAKQKLIE
+397 SASNKADAKEKLIT
-411 RFKFSDRQAEAV
+411 RFNFTDRQAEAV

-437 ELQEEAARLEKEVA
+437 ELQEEAAKLEKEIA
-451 RLEKILGDEKTRN
+451 RLEKILNDEKTRN

-472 TLKEQVADARRTTI
+472 VLKEQVADKRRSTI
-486 QAEVEEIKLKTEVM
+486 EAEVEELKLKTEVM

-506 MLFVSKN
+506 MVFLSKN
-513 GYVKRASLRSFGASQ
+513 GYVKRSSLRSFGAS
-528 NEMPEMKEGDRPLH
+528 NDLPDLKEQDRPLLQ
-542 VGQAMTTDHL
+542 GQAMTTDHL
-552 IVWTTGGNY
+552 IVWTVRGNY
-561 LLIPIHQLPDTRWKE
+561 LLIPVHQLPDTKWKDG
-576 TGQHVANLVPLEP
+576 GQHVANLVPLEP
-589 NERILS
+589 GDRVLS
-595 VDVVRDF
+595 ADLVRSFD
-602 TEDAYCLFVTRQG
+602 EAHHCLFVTRQG
-615 MVKRSKLADY
+615 MVKRSKLSDY

-637 RLKDGDD
+637 RLKADD
-644 VLLARVTDG
+644 EVLYAQVSTG
-653 QQQLFLA
+653 QTELFLA
-660 TKNGFGLWFT
+660 TQNGFGLWFT
-670 EEDVPVV
+670 EDDVPVV
-677 GIRAAGVKAINLKD
+677 GVRAAGVKAINLKD
-691 ADAVA
+691 QDVVA
-696 GAVSFTG
+696 GAIGFKEAPQIV
-703 SPNVALVTQR
+703 LLTQR
-713 GAVKKMRLADQFT
+713 GALKKMRLADQFQ
-726 VANRAL
+726 VSSRAL

-738 RDLKSKPHQVAA
+738 RDLKSKPHQVSA

-756 ASEMTLVG
+756 AKELVLSG
-764 KNQTKTVQVSS
+764 KEQEKTIQIGS

-780 RLSNGSFVY
+780 RLSNGSFAY
-789 DEEKFGTLVD
+789 DEEKFGPLLDWYTR
-799 LYIN
+799 

>member
-1 MSKLQNILNLSLEQ
+1 MSNLQNILNLSLEQ

-102 VDMQGNNGSI
+102 IDMQGNNGSI

-126 LSKVSGLILDAINK
+126 LSKVSSLILDGINK

-152 TEEPLVLPTLLP
+152 TEEPLVLPSLLP

-185 NAAEVLDAAIGRIS
+185 HAGEVLDAAIGRIS
-199 GNVESIDDLL
+199 GTVQNVDDLL
-209 LHMKGPDFPTG
+209 THMQGPDFPTG
-220 GIVQGEEGIR
+220 GVVQGLDGIK
-230 KAFATGRGKVII
+230 KAFETGRGKVII

-251 RGGKQ
+251 RGGRQ

-281 DRKVEG
+281 DKKVEG

-316 HFYLKQTDLQVAY
+316 HFYLKQTDLQIAY

-345 VLALLDAYLAH
+345 VLTLLDAYLAH
-356 VKDVVIRRTNFD
+356 VKEVVIRRTAFD
-368 LDYAKKRQ
+368 LEQAKRRQ
-376 EVVSALTA
+376 EVVSALMT
-384 AISVLDETLELIR
+384 AISVLDETLALIR
-397 SANNKADAKQKLIE
+397 SASNKADAKEKLIA
-411 RFKFSDRQAEAV
+411 RFNFTDRQAEAV

-437 ELQEEAARLEKEVA
+437 ELQEEAAKLEKEIA
-451 RLEKILGDEKTRN
+451 RLEKILNDEKTRN

-472 TLKEQVADARRTTI
+472 VLKEQVADKRRSTI
-486 QAEVEEIKLKTEVM
+486 EAEVEELKLKTEVM

-506 MLFVSKN
+506 MVFLSKN
-513 GYVKRASLRSFGASQ
+513 GYVKRSSLRSFGAS
-528 NEMPEMKEGDRPLH
+528 NDLPDLKEKDRPLLQ
-542 VGQAMTTDHL
+542 GQAMTTDHL
-552 IVWTTGGNY
+552 IVWTVRGNY
-561 LLIPIHQLPDTRWKE
+561 LLIPVHQLPDTKWKDG
-576 TGQHVANLVPLEP
+576 GQHVANLVPLEP
-589 NERILS
+589 GDRVLS
-595 VDVVRDF
+595 ADLVRSFD
-602 TEDAYCLFVTRQG
+602 EAQHCLFVTRQG
-615 MVKRSKLADY
+615 MVKRSKLSDY

-637 RLKDGDD
+637 RLKTDD
-644 VLLARVTDG
+644 EVLYAQVSTG
-653 QQQLFLA
+653 QTELFLA
-660 TKNGFGLWFT
+660 TQNGFGLWFT
-670 EEDVPVV
+670 EDDVPVV
-677 GIRAAGVKAINLKD
+677 GVRAAGVKAINLKD
-691 ADAVA
+691 QDVVA
-696 GAVSFTG
+696 GAIGFKEAPQIV
-703 SPNVALVTQR
+703 LLTQR
-713 GAVKKMRLADQFT
+713 GALKKMRLADQFQ
-726 VANRAL
+726 VSSRAL

-756 ASEMTLVG
+756 AKELVLSG
-764 KNQTKTVQVSS
+764 KEQEKAIQIGS

-780 RLSNGSFVY
+780 RLSNGSFAY
-789 DEEKFGTLVD
+789 DEEKFGPLLDWYTR
-799 LYIN
+799 

>member
-1 MSKLQNILNLSLEQ
+1 MSNLQNILNLSLEQ

-102 VDMQGNNGSI
+102 IDMQGNNGSI

-126 LSKVSGLILDAINK
+126 LSKVSSLILDGINK

-152 TEEPLVLPTLLP
+152 TEEPLVLPSLLP

-185 NAAEVLDAAIGRIS
+185 HAGEVLDAAIGRIS
-199 GNVESIDDLL
+199 GTVQNVDDLL
-209 LHMKGPDFPTG
+209 THMQGPGFPTG
-220 GIVQGEEGIR
+220 GVVQGLDGIK
-230 KAFATGRGKVII
+230 KAFETGRGKVII

-251 RGGKQ
+251 RGGRQ

-281 DRKVEG
+281 DKKVEG

-316 HFYLKQTDLQVAY
+316 HFYLKQTDLQIAY

-345 VLALLDAYLAH
+345 VLTLLDAYLAH
-356 VKDVVIRRTNFD
+356 VKEVVIRRTAFD
-368 LDYAKKRQ
+368 LEQAKRRQ
-376 EVVSALTA
+376 EVVSALMT
-384 AISVLDETLELIR
+384 AISVLDETLALIR
-397 SANNKADAKQKLIE
+397 SASNKADAKDKLIT
-411 RFKFSDRQAEAV
+411 RFNFTDRQAEAV

-437 ELQEEAARLEKEVA
+437 ELQEEAAKLEKEIA
-451 RLEKILGDEKTRN
+451 RLEKILNDEKTRN

-472 TLKEQVADARRTTI
+472 VLKEQVADKRRSTI
-486 QAEVEEIKLKTEVM
+486 EAEVEELKLKTEVM

-506 MLFVSKN
+506 MVFLSKN
-513 GYVKRASLRSFGASQ
+513 GYVKRSSLRSFGAS
-528 NEMPEMKEGDRPLH
+528 NDLPDLKEQDRPLLQ
-542 VGQAMTTDHL
+542 GQAMTTDHL
-552 IVWTTGGNY
+552 IVWTVRGNY
-561 LLIPIHQLPDTRWKE
+561 LLIPVHQLPDTKWKDG
-576 TGQHVANLVPLEP
+576 GQHVANLVPLEP
-589 NERILS
+589 GDRVLS
-595 VDVVRDF
+595 ADLVRSFD
-602 TEDAYCLFVTRQG
+602 EAQHCLFVTRQG
-615 MVKRSKLADY
+615 MVKRSKLSDY

-637 RLKDGDD
+637 RLKADD
-644 VLLARVTDG
+644 EVLYAQVSTG
-653 QQQLFLA
+653 QTELFLA
-660 TKNGFGLWFT
+660 TQNGFGLWFT
-670 EEDVPVV
+670 EDDVPVV
-677 GIRAAGVKAINLKD
+677 GVRAAGVKAINLKD
-691 ADAVA
+691 QDVVA
-696 GAVSFTG
+696 GAIGFKEAPQIV
-703 SPNVALVTQR
+703 LLTQR
-713 GAVKKMRLADQFT
+713 GALKKMRLADQFQ
-726 VANRAL
+726 VSSRAL

-756 ASEMTLVG
+756 AKELVLSG
-764 KNQTKTVQVSS
+764 KEQEKTIQIGS

-780 RLSNGSFVY
+780 RLSNGSFAY
-789 DEEKFGTLVD
+789 DEEKFGPLLDWYTR
-799 LYIN
+799 

>member
-1 MSKLQNILNLSLEQ
+1 MSNLQNILNLSLEQ

-126 LSKVSGLILDAINK
+126 LSKVSSLILDGINK

-152 TEEPLVLPTLLP
+152 TEEPLVLPSLLP

-185 NAAEVLDAAIGRIS
+185 HAGEVLDAAIGRIS
-199 GNVESIDDLL
+199 GTVHTVDDLL
-209 LHMKGPDFPTG
+209 THMQGPDFPTG
-220 GIVQGEEGIR
+220 GVVQGLDGIK
-230 KAFATGRGKVII
+230 KAFETGRGKVII
-242 RSRSTIETL
+242 RSRATIETL
-251 RGGKQ
+251 RGGRQ
-256 QIVIT
+256 QIIIT

-316 HFYLKQTDLQVAY
+316 HFYLKQTDLQIAY

-345 VLALLDAYLAH
+345 VLALLDAYLSH
-356 VKDVVIRRTNFD
+356 VKDVVIRRTTFD
-368 LDYAKKRQ
+368 LEQAKRRQ
-376 EVVSALTA
+376 EVVSALMT
-384 AISVLDETLELIR
+384 AISVLDETLALIR
-397 SANNKADAKQKLIE
+397 SASNKSEAKDKLIE
-411 RFKFSDRQAEAV
+411 RFQFTDRQAEAV

-437 ELQEEAARLEKEVA
+437 ELQDEAAKLEKEIT
-451 RLEKILGDEKTRN
+451 RLEKILNDEKTRN

-472 TLKEQVADARRTTI
+472 VLKEQVADNRRSTVE
-486 QAEVEEIKLKTEVM
+486 AEVEELKLKTEVM

-506 MLFVSKN
+506 MVFVSKN
-513 GYVKRASLRSFGASQ
+513 GYIKRSSMRSFGAT
-528 NEMPEMKEGDRPLH
+528 NDLPEMKEQDRLLYQ
-542 VGQAMTTDHL
+542 GQAMTTDHV
-552 IVWTTGGNY
+552 IVWTVQGNY
-561 LLIPIHQLPDTRWKE
+561 LLIPVHQLPDTKWKDG
-576 TGQHVANLVPLEP
+576 GQHVANLVPLDP
-589 NERILS
+589 GDRILS
-595 VDVVRDF
+595 VDLVRTFDE
-602 TEDAYCLFVTRQG
+602 TSHCLFVTRQG
-615 MVKRSKLADY
+615 MVKRSKLSDY

-637 RLKDGDD
+637 RLRSDD
-644 VLLARVTDG
+644 EVLYAKVSTG
-653 QQQLFLA
+653 QEQLFL
-660 TKNGFGLWFT
+660 TTQHGFGLWFT
-670 EEDVPVV
+670 EDDVPVV
-677 GIRAAGVKAINLKD
+677 GVRAAGVKAINLRD
-691 ADAVA
+691 QDVVA
-696 GAVSFTG
+696 GAIGFKQA
-703 SPNVALVTQR
+703 PNIVLLTQR
-713 GAVKKMRLADQFT
+713 GALKKMRLADQFQ
-726 VANRAL
+726 VSNRAL
-732 RGLQLL
+732 RGTQLL

-756 ASEMTLVG
+756 AKEVILIG
-764 KNQTKTVQVSS
+764 KEQEKTIQVQS
-775 LSFLD
+775 LSYLD
-780 RLSNGSFVY
+780 RLSNGSFAY
-789 DEEKFGTLVD
+789 DEEKFGALIDWYTV
-799 LYIN
+799 

>member
-1 MSKLQNILNLSLEQ
+1 MSNLQNILNLSLEQ

-102 VDMQGNNGSI
+102 IDMQGNNGSI

-126 LSKVSGLILDAINK
+126 LSKVSSLILDGINK

-152 TEEPLVLPTLLP
+152 TEEPLVLPSLLP

-185 NAAEVLDAAIGRIS
+185 HAGEVLDAAIGRIS
-199 GNVESIDDLL
+199 GTVQNVDDLL
-209 LHMKGPDFPTG
+209 THMQGPDFPTG
-220 GIVQGEEGIR
+220 GVVQGLDGIK
-230 KAFATGRGKVII
+230 KAFETGRGKVII

-251 RGGKQ
+251 RGGRQ

-281 DRKVEG
+281 DKKVEG

-316 HFYLKQTDLQVAY
+316 HFYLKQTDLQIAY

-345 VLALLDAYLAH
+345 VLTLLDAYLAH
-356 VKDVVIRRTNFD
+356 VKEVVIRRTAFD
-368 LDYAKKRQ
+368 LEQAKRRQ
-376 EVVSALTA
+376 EVVSALMT
-384 AISVLDETLELIR
+384 AISVLDETLALIR
-397 SANNKADAKQKLIE
+397 SASNKADAKEKLIT
-411 RFKFSDRQAEAV
+411 RFNFTDRQAEAV

-437 ELQEEAARLEKEVA
+437 ELQEEAAKLEKEIA
-451 RLEKILGDEKTRN
+451 RLEKILNDEKTRN

-472 TLKEQVADARRTTI
+472 VLKEQVADKRRSTI
-486 QAEVEEIKLKTEVM
+486 EAEVEELKLKTEVM

-506 MLFVSKN
+506 MVFLSKN
-513 GYVKRASLRSFGASQ
+513 GYVKRSSLRSFGAS
-528 NEMPEMKEGDRPLH
+528 NDLPDLKEQDRPLLQ
-542 VGQAMTTDHL
+542 GQAMTTDHL
-552 IVWTTGGNY
+552 IVWTVRGNY
-561 LLIPIHQLPDTRWKE
+561 LLIPVHQLPDTKWKDV
-576 TGQHVANLVPLEP
+576 GQHVANLVPLEP
-589 NERILS
+589 GDRVLS
-595 VDVVRDF
+595 ADLVRSFD
-602 TEDAYCLFVTRQG
+602 EAQHCLFVTRQG
-615 MVKRSKLADY
+615 MVKRSKLSDY

-637 RLKDGDD
+637 RLKADD
-644 VLLARVTDG
+644 EVLYAQVSTG
-653 QQQLFLA
+653 QTELFLA
-660 TKNGFGLWFT
+660 TQNGFGLWFT
-670 EEDVPVV
+670 EDDVPVV
-677 GIRAAGVKAINLKD
+677 GVRAAGVKAINLKD
-691 ADAVA
+691 QDVVA
-696 GAVSFTG
+696 GAIGFKEAPQIV
-703 SPNVALVTQR
+703 LLTQR
-713 GAVKKMRLADQFT
+713 GALKKMRLADQFQ
-726 VANRAL
+726 VSSRAL

-756 ASEMTLVG
+756 AKELVLSG
-764 KNQTKTVQVSS
+764 KEQEKTIQIGS

-780 RLSNGSFVY
+780 RLSNGSFAY
-789 DEEKFGTLVD
+789 DEEKFGPLLDWYTR
-799 LYIN
+799 

>member
-1 MSKLQNILNLSLEQ
+1 MSNLQNILNLSLEQ

-126 LSKVSGLILDAINK
+126 LSKVSSLILEGINK

-152 TEEPLVLPTLLP
+152 TEEPLVLPSLLP

-185 NAAEVLDAAIGRIS
+185 HAGEVLDAAIGRIS
-199 GNVESIDDLL
+199 GTVHNVDDLL
-209 LHMKGPDFPTG
+209 THMQGPDFPTG
-220 GIVQGEEGIR
+220 GVVQGLDGIK
-230 KAFATGRGKVII
+230 KAFETGRGKVII
-242 RSRSTIETL
+242 RSRAVIETL
-251 RGGKQ
+251 RGGRQ
-256 QIVIT
+256 QIIIT

-316 HFYLKQTDLQVAY
+316 HFYLKQTDLQIAY

-345 VLALLDAYLAH
+345 VLALLDAYLSH
-356 VKDVVIRRTNFD
+356 VKDVVIRRTTFD
-368 LDYAKKRQ
+368 LEQAKRRQ
-376 EVVSALTA
+376 EVVSALMT
-384 AISVLDETLELIR
+384 AISVLDETLALIR
-397 SANNKADAKQKLIE
+397 SASNKSEAKDKLIE
-411 RFKFSDRQAEAV
+411 RFSFTDRQAEAV

-437 ELQEEAARLEKEVA
+437 ELQEEAAKLEKEIA
-451 RLEKILGDEKTRN
+451 RLEKILNDEKTRN

-472 TLKEQVADARRTTI
+472 VLKEQVADKRRSTI
-486 QAEVEEIKLKTEVM
+486 EAEVEELKLKTEVM

-506 MLFVSKN
+506 MVFVSKN
-513 GYVKRASLRSFGASQ
+513 GYIKRSSMRSFGAT
-528 NEMPEMKEGDRPLH
+528 NDLPEMKEQDRLLYQ
-542 VGQAMTTDHL
+542 GQAMTTDHL
-552 IVWTTGGNY
+552 IVWTVQGNY
-561 LLIPIHQLPDTRWKE
+561 LLIPVHQLPDTKWKDG
-576 TGQHVANLVPLEP
+576 GQHVANLVPLEP
-589 NERILS
+589 GDRILS
-595 VDVVRDF
+595 VDLVRTFDE
-602 TEDAYCLFVTRQG
+602 TSHCLFVTRQG
-615 MVKRSKLADY
+615 MVKRSKLSDY

-637 RLKDGDD
+637 RLRADD
-644 VLLARVTDG
+644 EVLYAKISTG
-653 QQQLFLA
+653 QEQLFL
-660 TKNGFGLWFT
+660 TTQHGFGLWFT
-670 EEDVPVV
+670 EDDVPVV
-677 GIRAAGVKAINLKD
+677 GVRAAGVKAINLRD
-691 ADAVA
+691 QDVVA
-696 GAVSFTG
+696 GAIGFKQA
-703 SPNVALVTQR
+703 PNIVLLTQR
-713 GAVKKMRLADQFT
+713 GALKKMRLADQFQ
-726 VANRAL
+726 VSNRAL
-732 RGLQLL
+732 RGTQLL

-756 ASEMTLVG
+756 AKELILIG
-764 KNQTKTVQVSS
+764 KEQEKTIQVPS

-780 RLSNGSFVY
+780 RLSNGSFAY
-789 DEEKFGTLVD
+789 DEEKFGPLLDWYTV
-799 LYIN
+799 

>member
-1 MSKLQNILNLSLEQ
+1 MSNLQNILNLSLEQ

-126 LSKVSGLILDAINK
+126 LSKVSSLILDGINK

-152 TEEPLVLPTLLP
+152 TEEPLVLPSLLP

-185 NAAEVLDAAIGRIS
+185 HAGEVLDAAIGRIS
-199 GNVESIDDLL
+199 GSVHTVDDLL
-209 LHMKGPDFPTG
+209 THMQGPDFPTG
-220 GIVQGEEGIR
+220 GVVQGLDGIK
-230 KAFATGRGKVII
+230 KAFETGRGKVII
-242 RSRSTIETL
+242 RSRATIETL
-251 RGGKQ
+251 RGGRQ
-256 QIVIT
+256 QIIIT

-316 HFYLKQTDLQVAY
+316 HFYLKQTDLQIAY

-345 VLALLDAYLAH
+345 VLALLDAYLSH
-356 VKDVVIRRTNFD
+356 VKDVVIRRTTFD
-368 LDYAKKRQ
+368 LEQAKRRQ
-376 EVVSALTA
+376 EVVSALMT
-384 AISVLDETLELIR
+384 AISVLDETLALIR
-397 SANNKADAKQKLIE
+397 SASNKSEAKDKLIE
-411 RFKFSDRQAEAV
+411 RFQFTDRQAEAV

-437 ELQEEAARLEKEVA
+437 ELQDEAAKLEKEIT
-451 RLEKILGDEKTRN
+451 RLEKILNDEKTRN

-472 TLKEQVADARRTTI
+472 VLKEQVADNRRSTVE
-486 QAEVEEIKLKTEVM
+486 AEVEELKLKTEVM

-506 MLFVSKN
+506 MVFVSKN
-513 GYVKRASLRSFGASQ
+513 GY
-528 NEMPEMKEGDRPLH
+528 
-542 VGQAMTTDHL
+542 
-552 IVWTTGGNY
+552 I
-561 LLIPIHQLPDTRWKE
+561 
-576 TGQHVANLVPLEP
+576 
-589 NERILS
+589 
-595 VDVVRDF
+595 
-602 TEDAYCLFVTRQG
+602 
-615 MVKRSKLADY
+615 KRS
-625 NAQRKSKPLQGV
+625 S
-637 RLKDGDD
+637 
-644 VLLARVTDG
+644 
-653 QQQLFLA
+653 
-660 TKNGFGLWFT
+660 
-670 EEDVPVV
+670 
-677 GIRAAGVKAINLKD
+677 
-691 ADAVA
+691 
-696 GAVSFTG
+696 
-703 SPNVALVTQR
+703 
-713 GAVKKMRLADQFT
+713 MR
-726 VANRAL
+726 
-732 RGLQLL
+732 
-738 RDLKSKPHQVAA
+738 
-750 LIDVTQ
+750 
-756 ASEMTLVG
+756 
-764 KNQTKTVQVSS
+764 
-775 LSFLD
+775 
-780 RLSNGSFVY
+780 
-789 DEEKFGTLVD
+789 
-799 LYIN
+799 